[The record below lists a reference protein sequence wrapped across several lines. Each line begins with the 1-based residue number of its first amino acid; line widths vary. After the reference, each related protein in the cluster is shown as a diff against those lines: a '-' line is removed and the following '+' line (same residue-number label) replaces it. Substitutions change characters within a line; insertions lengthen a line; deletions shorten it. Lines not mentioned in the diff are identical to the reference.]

1 MTRTVPGTGA
11 SIKPIFDENFGVSA
25 VRVLDGGSGYDLA
38 NPPRLTISGCGT
50 PDQEALLYPII
61 DADSGQIIHVRVLER
76 GRGYDPLRLQFFP
89 EQETPNVINSFDVN
103 RIWQD
108 HPNSLISGTFSA
120 DTDRLRIQSDN
131 HPKPTYIQEEAAPGG
146 GPLIDRSFDQTFIYR
161 GGKDV
166 PHPTVRTEQDNKVLG
181 IFANGGL
188 LHTPEWGSTG
198 NAPTNFAIDSVKY
211 DYVKSNSVYDTV
223 TEGNVRYYHS
233 NKTLDEFKLGNGVF
247 EWGKIKQF
255 TWNVKVETGN
265 VSLDVTNVD
274 ETLGTVVV
282 GRTIDEIG
290 GNASG
295 EISKVVRN
303 NLNVVTRI
311 YLRQLTGSSFSK
323 NDLCLGSTGFSFKIS
338 EDPYTFN
345 GYYIDFGADA
355 AKFGTF
361 TPGTFYFAPENIT
374 VKQNYLIKFN
384 QSDSTNNTHPI
395 RFSTTADG
403 THNDTPGTLY
413 YTSTGASSDPAADYE
428 NEYAPI
434 FIMNADETNRIYYY
448 CKNHPNMAGSSGDEG
463 YMIIST
469 DTSAEILTN
478 NYYVENYYGSGGT
491 LDYSRRSDGHSKILG
506 MSYDGYP
513 IYGPYGYLLGGTS
526 VLTVSGY
533 GGNNGIGYG
542 ENDSPLSTTNV
553 VGSGSGLKVKCTSTG
568 SSGSGQTFEVVE
580 QGSGYAVGDRF
591 KIIHE
596 NPNGIFSYGYTSGQN
611 DASRTPGTY
620 NVDITTAMT
629 SGNGNSARA
638 QVVVAVGGNTDVTF
652 PYTNEDW
659 TGRGRDFAESE
670 TITIPNSL
678 VGGGADIVLNVQDLI
693 DDGWQAI
700 NEVTTVGDGIGRQ
713 VSSHRLRTTAEL
725 PGARPAVNTTGTTTY
740 NVTVS
745 NGEFLFGGSRP
756 NFLSL
761 GRGKTFIFNQ
771 DDASNNGEF
780 LLFSETDG
788 GWHPSSSIGTTSYL
802 YELGVTYT
810 LDGSTVTYAA
820 YIAGFNAATQ
830 RRIQIVVPA
839 TAPDALYI
847 FGYQTSGLGLR
858 TVQSGYILGDLV
870 QDYIYDSSVGTLD
883 EFNGKFAVTPDYP
896 NGTYA
901 YFMTEDS
908 SGNPVYPYVIGRKF
922 YGTPLFEGNSV
933 PEVLSDFPDGAAG
946 EVVLNDSGQIAYVKM
961 TKNGDNYYNTT
972 KARILGGE
980 GSGATGTS
988 TVQTVTGLTLLNSG
1002 RSYSSAPTVV
1012 FEGGGGQDAQG
1023 SAKINTTGKV
1033 TSIAIADPG
1042 EFYQEPPYVLLTGG
1056 SGIGAKAVAT
1066 IDQGQITSI
1075 TVTDQGEG
1083 YTTPPNVIFTRLVN
1097 LKRKTRA
1104 RQAYNAKNIYLTGLT
1119 KDVTTSASE
1128 IYVKDTGAF
1137 PGSGEF
1143 ILDYETISYTSKT
1156 DEKFAGITRGVNF
1169 NYDQRVI
1176 LDDGQNDDSGISTY
1190 KFNIGDRVIRRVE
1203 SASNKVAK
1211 VYDWNASTREL
1222 LLTFEIDELAFIDG
1236 GIPSS
1241 EEATVQFDA
1250 GVAGSAG
1257 ALDSPHVVLTVLG
1270 STIITLT
1277 NPISTLQD
1285 KEFQDIL
1292 ENEGAGDGIP
1302 DLVNTST
1309 EYENQISL
1317 DGGIYSSL
1325 YGIEE
1330 TQGGTNTTLL
1340 QVGDSVKDANVPFRY
1355 ANIAIAGGLSE
1366 GREHNALVN
1375 ITLDALDGNGQNFS
1389 VNEIVTGDTSGVRGT
1404 VVSWDLSNKVLQLK
1418 DVTAFNTGDVN
1429 VGEAGYLYKFAE
1441 NSTIVDVV
1449 IQNAGTN
1456 YSAIPTV
1463 AFESIGDIQATG
1475 TVTMTVAGDQVAGI
1489 TITNGGYGYVQSIDN
1504 SYNLHPTITFT
1515 NAGGDTT
1522 GSGAVGY
1529 AIMGGEKVSGNNG
1542 AQYRIKSIEYLSTVR
1557 SK

>member
-11 SIKPIFDENFGVSA
+11 SIKPIFDENFGVRA
-25 VRVLDGGSGYDLA
+25 IRVLDGGSGYDSA

-50 PDQEALLYPII
+50 PDKDALLYPII
-61 DADSGQIIHVRVLER
+61 DSDSGQIIHVRVLER

-89 EQETPNVINSFDVN
+89 EQETPNVINSFDIN

-108 HPNSLISGTFSA
+108 HPNSLASGTFSA

-166 PHPTVRTEQDNKVLG
+166 PHPTIRTEQDNKVLG

-188 LHTPEWGSTG
+188 LHTPEWGTTG

-247 EWGKIKQF
+247 EWGKLKQF

-265 VSLDVTNVD
+265 ISLDVTNVD
-274 ETLGTVVV
+274 ETLGTVAV

-295 EISKVVRN
+295 EISKVVRDGSN
-303 NLNVVTRI
+303 IVTRI

-448 CKNHPNMAGSSGDEG
+448 CKNHPNMSGSSGDEG

-478 NYYVENYYGSGGT
+478 NYYIENYYGSGGT

-513 IYGPYGYLLGGTS
+513 IYGPWGY
-526 VLTVSGY
+526 
-533 GGNNGIGYG
+533 N
-542 ENDSPLSTTNV
+542 
-553 VGSGSGLKVKCTSTG
+553 
-568 SSGSGQTFEVVE
+568 SSGT
-580 QGSGYAVGDRF
+580 AV
-591 KIIHE
+591 
-596 NPNGIFSYGYTSGQN
+596 
-611 DASRTPGTY
+611 
-620 NVDITTAMT
+620 
-629 SGNGNSARA
+629 
-638 QVVVAVGGNTDVTF
+638 
-652 PYTNEDW
+652 
-659 TGRGRDFAESE
+659 
-670 TITIPNSL
+670 
-678 VGGGADIVLNVQDLI
+678 
-693 DDGWQAI
+693 
-700 NEVTTVGDGIGRQ
+700 RQ

-740 NVTVS
+740 TVTVS

-946 EVVLNDSGQIAYVKM
+946 DVVLNDSGAIAYVKM

-1002 RSYSSAPTVV
+1002 RSYSSAPTMV

-1023 SAKINTTGKV
+1023 SAKIDTTGKI

-1042 EFYQEPPYVLLTGG
+1042 EFYQEAPYILISGG
-1056 SGIGAKAVAT
+1056 GGIGAKAVAT
-1066 IDQGQITSI
+1066 IDQGQITGI
-1075 TVTDQGEG
+1075 TVTDQGSG

-1119 KDVTTSASE
+1119 KNVTTSASE
-1128 IYVKDTGAF
+1128 IYVSNTGAF

-1143 ILDYETISYTSKT
+1143 ILDYETIAYTSKT

-1176 LDDGQNDDSGISTY
+1176 LDDGQNDDNGISTY

-1309 EYENQISL
+1309 DYENQISL

-1456 YSAIPTV
+1456 YSATPTV

-1475 TVTMTVAGDQVAGI
+1475 TVTMTVAGDQVGGI
-1489 TITNGGYGYVQSIDN
+1489 TITNGGYGYVQSVDN
-1504 SYNLHPTITFT
+1504 SYNIHPTITFT

>member
-11 SIKPIFDENFGVSA
+11 SIKPIFDENFGVRA

-38 NPPRLTISGCGT
+38 NPPRLTITGCGT

-61 DADSGQIIHVRVLER
+61 DTDSGQIIHVRVLER

-131 HPKPTYIQEEAAPGG
+131 HPKPTYIQEEAVPGG

-247 EWGKIKQF
+247 EWGKLKQF

-265 VSLDVTNVD
+265 VALDVTNVD
-274 ETLGTVVV
+274 ETLGTVAV

-295 EISKVVRN
+295 EVSKVVRDGS
-303 NLNVVTRI
+303 NVVTRI

-345 GYYIDFGADA
+345 AYYIDFGADA

-361 TPGTFYFAPENIT
+361 TPGTYYFAPENIT
-374 VKQNYLIKFN
+374 VKRNYLIKFN
-384 QSDSTNNTHPI
+384 QSDSTNNNHPI

-413 YTSTGASSDPAADYE
+413 YTSTGASSNPAADYE

-434 FIMNADETNRIYYY
+434 FIMNADETNKIYYY

-463 YMIIST
+463 YMILST
-469 DTSAEILTN
+469 DTSAETLTN
-478 NYYVENYYGSGGT
+478 NYYVEDYYGSGGT

-513 IYGPYGYLLGGTS
+513 IYGPWGY
-526 VLTVSGY
+526 
-533 GGNNGIGYG
+533 N
-542 ENDSPLSTTNV
+542 
-553 VGSGSGLKVKCTSTG
+553 
-568 SSGSGQTFEVVE
+568 SSGT
-580 QGSGYAVGDRF
+580 AV
-591 KIIHE
+591 
-596 NPNGIFSYGYTSGQN
+596 
-611 DASRTPGTY
+611 
-620 NVDITTAMT
+620 
-629 SGNGNSARA
+629 
-638 QVVVAVGGNTDVTF
+638 
-652 PYTNEDW
+652 
-659 TGRGRDFAESE
+659 
-670 TITIPNSL
+670 
-678 VGGGADIVLNVQDLI
+678 
-693 DDGWQAI
+693 
-700 NEVTTVGDGIGRQ
+700 RQ

-870 QDYIYDSSVGTLD
+870 QDYIHDSSVGTLD

-922 YGTPLFEGNSV
+922 YGTPLFEGDSV

-946 EVVLNDSGQIAYVKM
+946 DVVLDDSGSIAYVKM

-1002 RSYSSAPTVV
+1002 RSYSSAPTMV

-1023 SAKINTTGKV
+1023 SAKIDTTGKV

-1066 IDQGQITSI
+1066 IDQGQITGI
-1075 TVTDQGEG
+1075 TVTDQGGG
-1083 YTTPPNVIFTRLVN
+1083 YNTPPNVIFTRLVN

-1119 KDVTTSASE
+1119 KNVTTSASE
-1128 IYVKDTGAF
+1128 IYVSNTGAF

-1143 ILDYETISYTSKT
+1143 ILDYETIAYTSKT

-1250 GVAGSAG
+1250 GVAGSSG
-1257 ALDSPHVVLTVLG
+1257 AIDSPHVVLTVLG

-1285 KEFQDIL
+1285 KELQDIL

-1375 ITLDALDGNGQNFS
+1375 ITLDAYDGNGQNFS

-1404 VVSWDLSNKVLQLK
+1404 VVSWDASNKVLQLK

-1489 TITNGGYGYVQSIDN
+1489 TITNGGYGYVQSVDN
-1504 SYNLHPTITFT
+1504 SYNIHPTITFT

>member
-11 SIKPIFDENFGVSA
+11 SIKPIFDENFGVRA
-25 VRVLDGGSGYDLA
+25 IRVLDGGSGYDSA

-61 DADSGQIIHVRVLER
+61 DSDSGQIIHVRVLER
-76 GRGYDPLRLQFFP
+76 GQGYDPLRLQFFP

-247 EWGKIKQF
+247 EWGKLKQF

-274 ETLGTVVV
+274 ETLGTVAV

-303 NLNVVTRI
+303 NSNVVTRI

-323 NDLCLGSTGFSFKIS
+323 NDLCLGSTGFSFKIT

-361 TPGTFYFAPENIT
+361 TPGIFYFAPENIT
-374 VKQNYLIKFN
+374 VKRNYLIKFN

-448 CKNHPNMAGSSGDEG
+448 CKNHPNMAGSSGDQG

-469 DTSAEILTN
+469 DTSDEILTN

-491 LDYSRRSDGHSKILG
+491 LDYSRHADGHSKILG

-513 IYGPYGYLLGGTS
+513 IYGPWGY
-526 VLTVSGY
+526 
-533 GGNNGIGYG
+533 N
-542 ENDSPLSTTNV
+542 
-553 VGSGSGLKVKCTSTG
+553 
-568 SSGSGQTFEVVE
+568 SSGT
-580 QGSGYAVGDRF
+580 AV
-591 KIIHE
+591 
-596 NPNGIFSYGYTSGQN
+596 
-611 DASRTPGTY
+611 
-620 NVDITTAMT
+620 
-629 SGNGNSARA
+629 
-638 QVVVAVGGNTDVTF
+638 
-652 PYTNEDW
+652 
-659 TGRGRDFAESE
+659 
-670 TITIPNSL
+670 
-678 VGGGADIVLNVQDLI
+678 
-693 DDGWQAI
+693 
-700 NEVTTVGDGIGRQ
+700 RQ

-1119 KDVTTSASE
+1119 KNVTTSASE
-1128 IYVKDTGAF
+1128 IYVKDTSAF

-1250 GVAGSAG
+1250 GVAGASG

-1309 EYENQISL
+1309 DYENQISL

-1475 TVTMTVAGDQVAGI
+1475 TVTMTVAGDQVGGI
-1489 TITNGGYGYVQSIDN
+1489 TITNGGYGYVQSVDN
-1504 SYNLHPTITFT
+1504 SYNIHPTITFT

>member
-11 SIKPIFDENFGVSA
+11 SIKPIFDENFGVRA

-38 NPPRLTISGCGT
+38 NPPRLTITGCGT

-61 DADSGQIIHVRVLER
+61 DTDSGQIIHVRVLER

-131 HPKPTYIQEEAAPGG
+131 HPKPTYIQEEAVPGG

-247 EWGKIKQF
+247 EWGKLKQF

-265 VSLDVTNVD
+265 VALDVTNVD
-274 ETLGTVVV
+274 ETLGTVAV

-295 EISKVVRN
+295 EVSKVVRDGS
-303 NLNVVTRI
+303 NVVTRI

-345 GYYIDFGADA
+345 AYYIDFGADA

-361 TPGTFYFAPENIT
+361 TPGTYYFAPENIT
-374 VKQNYLIKFN
+374 VKRNYLIKFN
-384 QSDSTNNTHPI
+384 QSDSTNNNHPI

-413 YTSTGASSDPAADYE
+413 YTSTGASSNPAADYE

-434 FIMNADETNRIYYY
+434 FIMNADETNKIYYY
-448 CKNHPNMAGSSGDEG
+448 CKNHPNMAGSSGDQG

-478 NYYVENYYGSGGT
+478 NYYIENYYGSGGT

-513 IYGPYGYLLGGTS
+513 IYGPWGY
-526 VLTVSGY
+526 
-533 GGNNGIGYG
+533 N
-542 ENDSPLSTTNV
+542 
-553 VGSGSGLKVKCTSTG
+553 
-568 SSGSGQTFEVVE
+568 SSGT
-580 QGSGYAVGDRF
+580 AV
-591 KIIHE
+591 
-596 NPNGIFSYGYTSGQN
+596 
-611 DASRTPGTY
+611 
-620 NVDITTAMT
+620 
-629 SGNGNSARA
+629 
-638 QVVVAVGGNTDVTF
+638 
-652 PYTNEDW
+652 
-659 TGRGRDFAESE
+659 
-670 TITIPNSL
+670 
-678 VGGGADIVLNVQDLI
+678 
-693 DDGWQAI
+693 
-700 NEVTTVGDGIGRQ
+700 RQ

-771 DDASNNGEF
+771 DDASNNDEF

-870 QDYIYDSSVGTLD
+870 QDYIHDSSVGTLD

-922 YGTPLFEGNSV
+922 YGTPLFEGDSV

-946 EVVLNDSGQIAYVKM
+946 DVVLDDSGSIAYVKM

-1002 RSYSSAPTVV
+1002 RSYSSAPTMV

-1023 SAKINTTGKV
+1023 SAKIDTTGKV

-1066 IDQGQITSI
+1066 IDQGQITGI
-1075 TVTDQGEG
+1075 TVTDQGGG
-1083 YTTPPNVIFTRLVN
+1083 YNTPPNVIFTRLVN

-1119 KDVTTSASE
+1119 KNVTTSASE
-1128 IYVKDTGAF
+1128 IYVSNTGAF

-1143 ILDYETISYTSKT
+1143 ILDYETIAYTSKT

-1250 GVAGSAG
+1250 GVAGSSG
-1257 ALDSPHVVLTVLG
+1257 AIDSPHVVLTVLG

-1285 KEFQDIL
+1285 KELQDIL

-1375 ITLDALDGNGQNFS
+1375 ITLDAYDGNGQNFS

-1404 VVSWDLSNKVLQLK
+1404 VVSWDASNKVLQLK

-1475 TVTMTVAGDQVAGI
+1475 TVTMTVAGDQVGGI
-1489 TITNGGYGYVQSIDN
+1489 TITNGGYGYVQSVDN
-1504 SYNLHPTITFT
+1504 SYNIHPTITFT

>member
-11 SIKPIFDENFGVSA
+11 SIKPIFDENFGVRA
-25 VRVLDGGSGYDLA
+25 IRVLDGGSGYDSA

-247 EWGKIKQF
+247 EWGKLKQF

-274 ETLGTVVV
+274 ETLGTVAV

-295 EISKVVRN
+295 EISKVVRDGS
-303 NLNVVTRI
+303 NVVTRI

-361 TPGTFYFAPENIT
+361 TPGTFYFSPENIT
-374 VKQNYLIKFN
+374 VKRNYLIKFN

-413 YTSTGASSDPAADYE
+413 YTSTGASSNPAADYE

-448 CKNHPNMAGSSGDEG
+448 CKNHPNMAGSSGDQG
-463 YMIIST
+463 YMILST
-469 DTSAEILTN
+469 DTSAETLTN
-478 NYYVENYYGSGGT
+478 NYYVENHYGSGGT
-491 LDYSRRSDGHSKILG
+491 LDYSRHADGHSKILG

-513 IYGPYGYLLGGTS
+513 IYGPWGY
-526 VLTVSGY
+526 
-533 GGNNGIGYG
+533 N
-542 ENDSPLSTTNV
+542 
-553 VGSGSGLKVKCTSTG
+553 
-568 SSGSGQTFEVVE
+568 SSGT
-580 QGSGYAVGDRF
+580 AV
-591 KIIHE
+591 
-596 NPNGIFSYGYTSGQN
+596 
-611 DASRTPGTY
+611 
-620 NVDITTAMT
+620 
-629 SGNGNSARA
+629 
-638 QVVVAVGGNTDVTF
+638 
-652 PYTNEDW
+652 
-659 TGRGRDFAESE
+659 
-670 TITIPNSL
+670 
-678 VGGGADIVLNVQDLI
+678 
-693 DDGWQAI
+693 
-700 NEVTTVGDGIGRQ
+700 RQ

-740 NVTVS
+740 TVTVS

-830 RRIQIVVPA
+830 RRIQIVVPV

-870 QDYIYDSSVGTLD
+870 QDYIHDSSVGTLD

-922 YGTPLFEGNSV
+922 YGTPLFEGDPV
-933 PEVLSDFPDGAAG
+933 PEVLPDFPDGAAG
-946 EVVLNDSGQIAYVKM
+946 DVVLNDSGQIAYVKM

-1066 IDQGQITSI
+1066 IDQGQITGI
-1075 TVTDQGEG
+1075 TVTDQGSG

-1104 RQAYNAKNIYLTGLT
+1104 RQSNNAKNIYLTGLT
-1119 KDVTTSASE
+1119 KNVTTSASE
-1128 IYVKDTGAF
+1128 IYVKDTSAF

-1211 VYDWNASTREL
+1211 VYDWNPNTREL

-1250 GVAGSAG
+1250 GVAGASG
-1257 ALDSPHVVLTVLG
+1257 ALDSPHVVLTVSG
-1270 STIITLT
+1270 SSIITLT

-1292 ENEGAGDGIP
+1292 ENDGAGDGIP

-1309 EYENQISL
+1309 DYENQISL

-1375 ITLDALDGNGQNFS
+1375 ITLDAYDGNGQNFS

-1404 VVSWDLSNKVLQLK
+1404 VVSWDSSNKVLQLK
-1418 DVTAFNTGDVN
+1418 DVTAFNTGNVN

-1456 YSAIPTV
+1456 YSATPTV

-1489 TITNGGYGYVQSIDN
+1489 TITNGGYGYVQSVDN

-1515 NAGGDTT
+1515 NAAGDTT

>member
-11 SIKPIFDENFGVSA
+11 SIKPIFDENFGVRA

-61 DADSGQIIHVRVLER
+61 DSDSGQIIHVRVLER
-76 GRGYDPLRLQFFP
+76 GQGYDPLRLQFFP

-247 EWGKIKQF
+247 EWGKLKQF

-265 VSLDVTNVD
+265 ISLDVTNVD
-274 ETLGTVVV
+274 ETLGTVAV

-295 EISKVVRN
+295 EISKVVRDGS
-303 NLNVVTRI
+303 NVVTRI

-374 VKQNYLIKFN
+374 VKRNYLIKFN

-469 DTSAEILTN
+469 DTSDEILTN

-513 IYGPYGYLLGGTS
+513 IYGPWGY
-526 VLTVSGY
+526 
-533 GGNNGIGYG
+533 N
-542 ENDSPLSTTNV
+542 
-553 VGSGSGLKVKCTSTG
+553 
-568 SSGSGQTFEVVE
+568 SSGT
-580 QGSGYAVGDRF
+580 AV
-591 KIIHE
+591 
-596 NPNGIFSYGYTSGQN
+596 
-611 DASRTPGTY
+611 
-620 NVDITTAMT
+620 
-629 SGNGNSARA
+629 
-638 QVVVAVGGNTDVTF
+638 
-652 PYTNEDW
+652 
-659 TGRGRDFAESE
+659 
-670 TITIPNSL
+670 
-678 VGGGADIVLNVQDLI
+678 
-693 DDGWQAI
+693 
-700 NEVTTVGDGIGRQ
+700 RQ

-946 EVVLNDSGQIAYVKM
+946 DVVLNDSGQIAYVKM

-1002 RSYSSAPTVV
+1002 RSYSSAPTMV

-1023 SAKINTTGKV
+1023 SAKIDTTGKI

-1042 EFYQEPPYVLLTGG
+1042 EFYQEAPYILISGG
-1056 SGIGAKAVAT
+1056 GGIGAKAVAT
-1066 IDQGQITSI
+1066 IDQGQITGI
-1075 TVTDQGEG
+1075 TVTDQGSG

-1104 RQAYNAKNIYLTGLT
+1104 RQANNAKNIYLTGLT
-1119 KDVTTSASE
+1119 KNVTTSASE
-1128 IYVKDTGAF
+1128 IYVSNTGAF

-1143 ILDYETISYTSKT
+1143 ILDYETIAYTSKT

-1250 GVAGSAG
+1250 GVAGASG

-1456 YSAIPTV
+1456 YSATPTV

-1475 TVTMTVAGDQVAGI
+1475 TVTMTVAGDQVGGI
-1489 TITNGGYGYVQSIDN
+1489 TITNGGYGYVQSVDN
-1504 SYNLHPTITFT
+1504 SYNIHPTITFT

>member
-11 SIKPIFDENFGVSA
+11 SIKPIFDENFGVRA
-25 VRVLDGGSGYDLA
+25 IRVLDGGSGYDSA

-61 DADSGQIIHVRVLER
+61 DTESGQIIHVRVLER

-188 LHTPEWGSTG
+188 LHTPEWGTTG

-247 EWGKIKQF
+247 EWGKLKQF

-274 ETLGTVVV
+274 ETLGTVAV

-295 EISKVVRN
+295 EISKVVRDGS
-303 NLNVVTRI
+303 NVVTRI

-374 VKQNYLIKFN
+374 VKRNYLIKFN

-448 CKNHPNMAGSSGDEG
+448 CKNHPNMSGSSGDEG

-478 NYYVENYYGSGGT
+478 NYYIENYYGSGGT

-513 IYGPYGYLLGGTS
+513 IYGPWGY
-526 VLTVSGY
+526 
-533 GGNNGIGYG
+533 N
-542 ENDSPLSTTNV
+542 
-553 VGSGSGLKVKCTSTG
+553 
-568 SSGSGQTFEVVE
+568 SSGT
-580 QGSGYAVGDRF
+580 AV
-591 KIIHE
+591 
-596 NPNGIFSYGYTSGQN
+596 
-611 DASRTPGTY
+611 
-620 NVDITTAMT
+620 
-629 SGNGNSARA
+629 
-638 QVVVAVGGNTDVTF
+638 
-652 PYTNEDW
+652 
-659 TGRGRDFAESE
+659 
-670 TITIPNSL
+670 
-678 VGGGADIVLNVQDLI
+678 
-693 DDGWQAI
+693 
-700 NEVTTVGDGIGRQ
+700 RQ

-740 NVTVS
+740 TVTVS

-788 GWHPSSSIGTTSYL
+788 GWHPSNSIGTTSYL

-946 EVVLNDSGQIAYVKM
+946 DVVLNDSGQIAYVKM

-1002 RSYSSAPTVV
+1002 RSYSSAPTMV

-1042 EFYQEPPYVLLTGG
+1042 EFYQEAPYILISGG
-1056 SGIGAKAVAT
+1056 GGIGAKAVAT
-1066 IDQGQITSI
+1066 IDQGQITGI
-1075 TVTDQGEG
+1075 TVTDQGSG

-1104 RQAYNAKNIYLTGLT
+1104 RQANNAKNIYLTGLT
-1119 KDVTTSASE
+1119 KNVTTSASE
-1128 IYVKDTGAF
+1128 IYVSNTGAF

-1250 GVAGSAG
+1250 GVAGASG

-1309 EYENQISL
+1309 DYENQISL

-1475 TVTMTVAGDQVAGI
+1475 TVTMTVAGDQVGGI
-1489 TITNGGYGYVQSIDN
+1489 TITNGGYGYVQSVDN
-1504 SYNLHPTITFT
+1504 SYNIHPTITFT

>member
-11 SIKPIFDENFGVSA
+11 SIKPIFDENFGVRA
-25 VRVLDGGSGYDLA
+25 IRVLDGGSGYDSA

-50 PDQEALLYPII
+50 PDTAALLYPII
-61 DADSGQIIHVRVLER
+61 DSDSGQIIHVRVLER

-247 EWGKIKQF
+247 EWGKLKQF

-265 VSLDVTNVD
+265 ISLDVTNVD
-274 ETLGTVVV
+274 ETLGTVAV

-295 EISKVVRN
+295 EISKVVRDGS
-303 NLNVVTRI
+303 NVVTRI

-374 VKQNYLIKFN
+374 VKRNYLIKFN

-434 FIMNADETNRIYYY
+434 FIMNADETNKIYYY

-463 YMIIST
+463 YMILST
-469 DTSAEILTN
+469 DTSAETLTN

-513 IYGPYGYLLGGTS
+513 IYGPWGY
-526 VLTVSGY
+526 
-533 GGNNGIGYG
+533 N
-542 ENDSPLSTTNV
+542 
-553 VGSGSGLKVKCTSTG
+553 
-568 SSGSGQTFEVVE
+568 SSGT
-580 QGSGYAVGDRF
+580 AV
-591 KIIHE
+591 
-596 NPNGIFSYGYTSGQN
+596 
-611 DASRTPGTY
+611 
-620 NVDITTAMT
+620 
-629 SGNGNSARA
+629 
-638 QVVVAVGGNTDVTF
+638 
-652 PYTNEDW
+652 
-659 TGRGRDFAESE
+659 
-670 TITIPNSL
+670 
-678 VGGGADIVLNVQDLI
+678 
-693 DDGWQAI
+693 
-700 NEVTTVGDGIGRQ
+700 RQ

-740 NVTVS
+740 TVTVS

-946 EVVLNDSGQIAYVKM
+946 DVVLNDSGQIAYVKM

-1002 RSYSSAPTVV
+1002 RSYSSAPTMV

-1056 SGIGAKAVAT
+1056 SGIGAKAFAT
-1066 IDQGQITSI
+1066 IDQGQITGI
-1075 TVTDQGEG
+1075 TVTDQGSG

-1104 RQAYNAKNIYLTGLT
+1104 RQANNAKNIYLTGLT

-1309 EYENQISL
+1309 DYENQISL

-1475 TVTMTVAGDQVAGI
+1475 TVTMTVAGDQVGGI
-1489 TITNGGYGYVQSIDN
+1489 TITNGGYGYVQSVDN
-1504 SYNLHPTITFT
+1504 SYNIHPTITFT

>member
-11 SIKPIFDENFGVSA
+11 SIKPIFDENFGVRA
-25 VRVLDGGSGYDLA
+25 IRVLDGGSGYDSA

-89 EQETPNVINSFDVN
+89 EQETPNVINSFDIN
-103 RIWQD
+103 RIWQN
-108 HPNSLISGTFSA
+108 HPNSLASGTFNA

-131 HPKPTYIQEEAAPGG
+131 HPKPTYILEEAAPGG

-188 LHTPEWGSTG
+188 LHTPEWGTTG

-233 NKTLDEFKLGNGVF
+233 NKTIDEFKLGNGVF
-247 EWGKIKQF
+247 EWGKFQQF
-255 TWNVKVETGN
+255 TWNIKVEMDN
-265 VSLDVTNVD
+265 IVLDVTSVD
-274 ETLGTVVV
+274 ETLGTVAV

-295 EISKVVRN
+295 EISKVIRN
-303 NLNVVTRI
+303 GSNVVTRV
-311 YLRQLTGSSFSK
+311 YLRQLTGSSFAK

-338 EDPYTFN
+338 EDPVLLTTGVF
-345 GYYIDFGADA
+345 YIDFGPDA
-355 AKFGTF
+355 AEFGTF
-361 TPGTFYFAPENIT
+361 VPGQYYFAPQDIK
-374 VKQNYLIKFN
+374 VQRNYLIIWN
-384 QSDSTNNTHPI
+384 QSDSSNNTGGMQHPMQ
-395 RFSTTADG
+395 FSTTADG
-403 THNDTPGTLY
+403 TLNDPPGTLY
-413 YTSTGASSDPAADYE
+413 YTSTGASSAPATDYE
-428 NEYAPI
+428 NEFKPL
-434 FIMNADETNRIYYY
+434 FIMNGDENSRIYYF
-448 CKNHPNMAGSSGDEG
+448 CKNHRYMSGYEGDEG
-463 YMIIST
+463 YMTLDPTIEDHT
-469 DTSAEILTN
+469 PTN
-478 NYYVENYYGSGGT
+478 NYYIENYYGSGGT

-506 MSYDGYP
+506 ISYDGYP
-513 IYGPYGYLLGGTS
+513 IYGPWGY
-526 VLTVSGY
+526 
-533 GGNNGIGYG
+533 N
-542 ENDSPLSTTNV
+542 
-553 VGSGSGLKVKCTSTG
+553 
-568 SSGSGQTFEVVE
+568 SSGT
-580 QGSGYAVGDRF
+580 AV
-591 KIIHE
+591 
-596 NPNGIFSYGYTSGQN
+596 
-611 DASRTPGTY
+611 
-620 NVDITTAMT
+620 
-629 SGNGNSARA
+629 
-638 QVVVAVGGNTDVTF
+638 
-652 PYTNEDW
+652 
-659 TGRGRDFAESE
+659 
-670 TITIPNSL
+670 
-678 VGGGADIVLNVQDLI
+678 
-693 DDGWQAI
+693 
-700 NEVTTVGDGIGRQ
+700 RQ

-725 PGARPAVNTTGTTTY
+725 PGARPAVNTPGTTTY
-740 NVTVS
+740 TVTVS

-830 RRIQIVVPA
+830 RRIQIVVPV

-922 YGTPLFEGNSV
+922 YGTPLFEGDSV

-946 EVVLNDSGQIAYVKM
+946 EVVLNDSGAIAYVKM

-1002 RSYSSAPTVV
+1002 RSYSSAPTMV

-1023 SAKINTTGKV
+1023 SAKIDTTGKI

-1042 EFYQEPPYVLLTGG
+1042 EFYQEPPYILISGG
-1056 SGIGAKAVAT
+1056 GGIGAKAVAT
-1066 IDQGQITSI
+1066 IDQGQITGI
-1075 TVTDQGEG
+1075 TVTDQGSG

-1104 RQAYNAKNIYLTGLT
+1104 RQANNAKNIYLSGLT

-1128 IYVKDTGAF
+1128 IYVSNTGAF

-1143 ILDYETISYTSKT
+1143 ILDYETIAYTSKT

-1250 GVAGSAG
+1250 GVAGASG

-1366 GREHNALVN
+1366 GREHNAIVN

-1475 TVTMTVAGDQVAGI
+1475 TVTMTVAGDQVGGI

>member
-11 SIKPIFDENFGVSA
+11 SIKPIFDENFGVRA
-25 VRVLDGGSGYDLA
+25 IRVLDGGSGYDSA

-61 DADSGQIIHVRVLER
+61 DEDSGQIIHVRVLER

-211 DYVKSNSVYDTV
+211 DYVKSSSVYDTV

-274 ETLGTVVV
+274 ETLGTVAV

-295 EISKVVRN
+295 EISKVVRDGS
-303 NLNVVTRI
+303 NVVTRI

-448 CKNHPNMAGSSGDEG
+448 CKNHPNMAGSSGDQG
-463 YMIIST
+463 YMILST

-478 NYYVENYYGSGGT
+478 NYYVEDYYGSGGT
-491 LDYSRRSDGHSKILG
+491 LDYSRHADGHSKILG

-513 IYGPYGYLLGGTS
+513 IYGPWGY
-526 VLTVSGY
+526 
-533 GGNNGIGYG
+533 N
-542 ENDSPLSTTNV
+542 
-553 VGSGSGLKVKCTSTG
+553 
-568 SSGSGQTFEVVE
+568 SSGT
-580 QGSGYAVGDRF
+580 AV
-591 KIIHE
+591 
-596 NPNGIFSYGYTSGQN
+596 
-611 DASRTPGTY
+611 
-620 NVDITTAMT
+620 
-629 SGNGNSARA
+629 
-638 QVVVAVGGNTDVTF
+638 
-652 PYTNEDW
+652 
-659 TGRGRDFAESE
+659 
-670 TITIPNSL
+670 
-678 VGGGADIVLNVQDLI
+678 
-693 DDGWQAI
+693 
-700 NEVTTVGDGIGRQ
+700 RQ

-922 YGTPLFEGNSV
+922 YGTPLFEGDSV
-933 PEVLSDFPDGAAG
+933 PEVLPDFPDGAAG

-1002 RSYSSAPTVV
+1002 RSYSSAPTMV

-1023 SAKINTTGKV
+1023 SAKIDTTGKI

-1042 EFYQEPPYVLLTGG
+1042 EFYQEAPYILISGG
-1056 SGIGAKAVAT
+1056 GGIGAKAIAT
-1066 IDQGQITSI
+1066 IDQGQITGI
-1075 TVTDQGEG
+1075 TVTDEGGG

-1119 KDVTTSASE
+1119 KNVTTSASE
-1128 IYVKDTGAF
+1128 IYVSNTGAF

-1143 ILDYETISYTSKT
+1143 ILDYETIAYTSKT

-1292 ENEGAGDGIP
+1292 ENDGAGDGIP

-1389 VNEIVTGDTSGVRGT
+1389 VNEVVTGDTSGVRGT
-1404 VVSWDLSNKVLQLK
+1404 VVSWDSSNKVLQLK

-1441 NSTIVDVV
+1441 NSTIVDVI

-1463 AFESIGDIQATG
+1463 AFEDIGDIRATG
-1475 TVTMTVAGDQVAGI
+1475 TATMTVAGDQVAGI
-1489 TITNGGYGYVQSIDN
+1489 TLTNGGYGYVQSVDN

>member
-11 SIKPIFDENFGVSA
+11 SIKPIFDENFGVRA
-25 VRVLDGGSGYDLA
+25 IRVLDGGSGYDSA

-50 PDQEALLYPII
+50 PDTDALLYPII
-61 DADSGQIIHVRVLER
+61 DSDSGQIIHVRVLER

-247 EWGKIKQF
+247 EWGKLKQF
-255 TWNVKVETGN
+255 TWDVKVETGN

-374 VKQNYLIKFN
+374 VKRNYLIKFN

-448 CKNHPNMAGSSGDEG
+448 CKNHPNMAGSSGDQG

-469 DTSAEILTN
+469 DTSDEILTN

-513 IYGPYGYLLGGTS
+513 IYGPWGY
-526 VLTVSGY
+526 
-533 GGNNGIGYG
+533 N
-542 ENDSPLSTTNV
+542 
-553 VGSGSGLKVKCTSTG
+553 
-568 SSGSGQTFEVVE
+568 SSGT
-580 QGSGYAVGDRF
+580 AV
-591 KIIHE
+591 
-596 NPNGIFSYGYTSGQN
+596 
-611 DASRTPGTY
+611 
-620 NVDITTAMT
+620 
-629 SGNGNSARA
+629 
-638 QVVVAVGGNTDVTF
+638 
-652 PYTNEDW
+652 
-659 TGRGRDFAESE
+659 
-670 TITIPNSL
+670 
-678 VGGGADIVLNVQDLI
+678 
-693 DDGWQAI
+693 
-700 NEVTTVGDGIGRQ
+700 RQ

-740 NVTVS
+740 TVTVS

-788 GWHPSSSIGTTSYL
+788 GWHPSNSIGTTSYL

-870 QDYIYDSSVGTLD
+870 QDYIHDSGVGTLD

-946 EVVLNDSGQIAYVKM
+946 DVVLNDSGQIAYVKM

-1002 RSYSSAPTVV
+1002 RSYSSAPTMV

-1023 SAKINTTGKV
+1023 SAKIDTTGKI

-1066 IDQGQITSI
+1066 IDQGQITGI
-1075 TVTDQGEG
+1075 TVTDQGSG

-1119 KDVTTSASE
+1119 KNVTTSASE
-1128 IYVKDTGAF
+1128 IYVSNTGAF

-1143 ILDYETISYTSKT
+1143 ILDYETIAYTSKT

-1366 GREHNALVN
+1366 GREHNALIN
-1375 ITLDALDGNGQNFS
+1375 ITLDAYDGNGQNFS

-1475 TVTMTVAGDQVAGI
+1475 TVTMTVANDQVAGV
-1489 TITNGGYGYVQSIDN
+1489 TITNGGYGYVQSVDN
-1504 SYNLHPTITFT
+1504 SYNIHPTITFT

>member
-11 SIKPIFDENFGVSA
+11 SIKPIFDENFGVRA
-25 VRVLDGGSGYDLA
+25 IRVLDGGSGYDSA

-50 PDQEALLYPII
+50 PDKDALLYPII
-61 DADSGQIIHVRVLER
+61 DSDSGQIIHVRVLER

-188 LHTPEWGSTG
+188 LHTPEWGTTG

-247 EWGKIKQF
+247 EWGKLKQF

-265 VSLDVTNVD
+265 ISLDVTNVD
-274 ETLGTVVV
+274 ETLGTVAV

-303 NLNVVTRI
+303 NRNVVTRI

-374 VKQNYLIKFN
+374 VKRNYLIKFN

-448 CKNHPNMAGSSGDEG
+448 CKNHPNMSGSSGDEG

-478 NYYVENYYGSGGT
+478 NYYIENYYGSGGT

-513 IYGPYGYLLGGTS
+513 IYGPWGY
-526 VLTVSGY
+526 
-533 GGNNGIGYG
+533 N
-542 ENDSPLSTTNV
+542 
-553 VGSGSGLKVKCTSTG
+553 
-568 SSGSGQTFEVVE
+568 SSGT
-580 QGSGYAVGDRF
+580 AV
-591 KIIHE
+591 
-596 NPNGIFSYGYTSGQN
+596 
-611 DASRTPGTY
+611 
-620 NVDITTAMT
+620 
-629 SGNGNSARA
+629 
-638 QVVVAVGGNTDVTF
+638 
-652 PYTNEDW
+652 
-659 TGRGRDFAESE
+659 
-670 TITIPNSL
+670 
-678 VGGGADIVLNVQDLI
+678 
-693 DDGWQAI
+693 
-700 NEVTTVGDGIGRQ
+700 RQ

-740 NVTVS
+740 TVTVS

-946 EVVLNDSGQIAYVKM
+946 DVVLNDSGQIAYVKM

-1002 RSYSSAPTVV
+1002 RSYSSAPTMV

-1023 SAKINTTGKV
+1023 SAKIDTTGKI

-1042 EFYQEPPYVLLTGG
+1042 EFYQEAPYILISGG
-1056 SGIGAKAVAT
+1056 GGIGAKAVAT
-1066 IDQGQITSI
+1066 IDQGQITGI
-1075 TVTDQGEG
+1075 TVTDQGSG

-1104 RQAYNAKNIYLTGLT
+1104 RQANNAKNIYLTGLT
-1119 KDVTTSASE
+1119 KNVTTSASE
-1128 IYVKDTGAF
+1128 IYVSNTGAF

-1143 ILDYETISYTSKT
+1143 ILDYETIAYTSKT

-1250 GVAGSAG
+1250 GVAGASG

-1309 EYENQISL
+1309 DYENQISL

-1475 TVTMTVAGDQVAGI
+1475 TVTMTVAGDQVGGI
-1489 TITNGGYGYVQSIDN
+1489 TITNGGYGYVQSVDN
-1504 SYNLHPTITFT
+1504 SYNIHPTITFT

>member
-25 VRVLDGGSGYDLA
+25 IRVLDGGSGYEPA

-50 PDQEALLYPII
+50 PDEEALLYPII
-61 DADSGQIIHVRVLER
+61 DEESGQIIHVRVLER

-166 PHPTVRTEQDNKVLG
+166 PHPTIRTEQDNKVLG

-247 EWGKIKQF
+247 EWGKLKQF

-265 VSLDVTNVD
+265 VALDVTNVD
-274 ETLGTVVV
+274 ETLGTVAV
-282 GRTIDEIG
+282 GRTVDEIG

-295 EISKVVRN
+295 EISKVVRDGSN
-303 NLNVVTRI
+303 IVTRI
-311 YLRQLTGSSFSK
+311 YLRQLTGSSFAK

-345 GYYIDFGADA
+345 AYYIDFGADA
-355 AKFGTF
+355 AKFGSF
-361 TPGTFYFAPENIT
+361 TPGTFYFSPENIT
-374 VKQNYLIKFN
+374 VKRNYLIKFN
-384 QSDSTNNTHPI
+384 QSDSTNNNHPI

-403 THNDTPGTLY
+403 THNETPGTLY

-434 FIMNADETNRIYYY
+434 FIMNEDETNRIYYY
-448 CKNHPNMAGSSGDEG
+448 CKNHPNMAGSSGDQG

-469 DTSAEILTN
+469 DTSAETLTN
-478 NYYVENYYGSGGT
+478 NYYVENHYGSGGT
-491 LDYSRRSDGHSKILG
+491 LDYSRHADGHSKILG

-513 IYGPYGYLLGGTS
+513 IYGPWGY
-526 VLTVSGY
+526 
-533 GGNNGIGYG
+533 N
-542 ENDSPLSTTNV
+542 
-553 VGSGSGLKVKCTSTG
+553 
-568 SSGSGQTFEVVE
+568 SSGT
-580 QGSGYAVGDRF
+580 AV
-591 KIIHE
+591 
-596 NPNGIFSYGYTSGQN
+596 
-611 DASRTPGTY
+611 
-620 NVDITTAMT
+620 
-629 SGNGNSARA
+629 
-638 QVVVAVGGNTDVTF
+638 
-652 PYTNEDW
+652 
-659 TGRGRDFAESE
+659 
-670 TITIPNSL
+670 
-678 VGGGADIVLNVQDLI
+678 
-693 DDGWQAI
+693 
-700 NEVTTVGDGIGRQ
+700 RQ

-725 PGARPAVNTTGTTTY
+725 PGARPVVNTTGTTTY

-830 RRIQIVVPA
+830 RRIQIVVPV

-847 FGYQTSGLGLR
+847 FGYQTNGLGLR
-858 TVQSGYILGDLV
+858 TVQSGYLLGDLV
-870 QDYIYDSSVGTLD
+870 QDYIYDTTIGTLD

-908 SGNPVYPYVIGRKF
+908 SGNPVYPYAIGRKF
-922 YGTPLFEGNSV
+922 YGTPLFEGDST
-933 PEVLSDFPDGAAG
+933 PELITDFPDGAAG
-946 EVVLNDSGQIAYVKM
+946 EVVITDSGQISYIKM

-980 GSGATGTS
+980 GSGATATS
-988 TVQTVTGLTLLNSG
+988 TVQTVTGLTLLNAG

-1023 SAKINTTGKV
+1023 SAKIDATGKV

-1042 EFYQEPPYVLLTGG
+1042 EFYQEPPFVLLTGG
-1056 SGIGAKAVAT
+1056 GGIGAKAVAT
-1066 IDQGQITSI
+1066 IDQGAITGI
-1075 TVTDQGEG
+1075 TVTDEGEG
-1083 YTTPPNVIFTRLVN
+1083 YTSPPNVVFTRLVN

-1104 RQAYNAKNIYLTGLT
+1104 RQSNNSKNIYLSGLT

-1128 IYVKDTGAF
+1128 IYVTNTGAF

-1156 DEKFAGITRGVNF
+1156 DEKFSGITRGVNF

-1176 LDDGQNDDSGISTY
+1176 LDDGQNDDNGISTY

-1203 SASNKVAK
+1203 SANNKVAK
-1211 VYDWNASTREL
+1211 VYDWNPSTREL

-1250 GVAGSAG
+1250 GVAGSSA
-1257 ALDSPHVVLTVLG
+1257 ALDNPHVIITESG
-1270 STIITLT
+1270 STITTLT
-1277 NPISTLQD
+1277 VPIATLQD
-1285 KEFQDIL
+1285 RAFQDIL
-1292 ENEGAGDGIP
+1292 ENEGAGNGIA
-1302 DLVNTST
+1302 DLVNTGT
-1309 EYENQISL
+1309 DFENQISL
-1317 DGGIYSSL
+1317 DGGIFNSL

-1340 QVGDSVKDANVPFRY
+1340 QVGDSVKDANVPFKY
-1355 ANIAIAGGLSE
+1355 ANIATAGGLSE
-1366 GREHNALVN
+1366 GREHIALVN
-1375 ITLDALDGNGQNFS
+1375 ITLDAGDGNGQNFS
-1389 VNEIVTGDTSGVRGT
+1389 VNEIVTGDISGVRGT
-1404 VVSWDLSNKVLQLK
+1404 VVSWDSSTKILQLK

-1429 VGEAGYLYKFAE
+1429 VGEAGYLYKFSE

-1456 YSAIPTV
+1456 YSATPTMT
-1463 AFESIGDIQATG
+1463 FEDVGDIRATG
-1475 TVTMTVAGDQVAGI
+1475 TVTMTVAGDQVAGV
-1489 TITNGGYGYVQSIDN
+1489 TITNGGYGYVQNVDN
-1504 SYNLHPTITFT
+1504 SYNLHPSLTFT

-1522 GSGAVGY
+1522 GSGVVGY

>member
-11 SIKPIFDENFGVSA
+11 SIKPIFDENFGVRA
-25 VRVLDGGSGYDLA
+25 IRVLEGGSGYDA
-38 NPPRLTISGCGT
+38 SNPPRLTVTGCGT
-50 PDQEALLYPII
+50 PDADALLYPII
-61 DADSGQIIHVRVLER
+61 DSDSGQIIHVRVLER

-108 HPNSLISGTFSA
+108 HPNSLTSGTFST

-131 HPKPTYIQEEAAPGG
+131 HPKPTWIQVEAAPSG
-146 GPLIDRSFDQTFIYR
+146 GPLVDRSFDQTFIYR

-166 PHPTVRTEQDNKVLG
+166 PHPTIRTEQDNKVLG
-181 IFANGGL
+181 ILANGGL
-188 LHTPEWGSTG
+188 LHTPEWGTTG

-211 DYVKSNSVYDTV
+211 NYVKGNSVYDTV

-233 NKTLDEFKLGNGVF
+233 SETLDEFKLENGVL
-247 EWGKIKQF
+247 EWGKFKQF

-265 VSLDVTNVD
+265 VAIDVTNVD
-274 ETLGTVVV
+274 ETLGTVAV

-303 NLNVVTRI
+303 GSNVVTRI

-345 GYYIDFGADA
+345 AYYIDFGTDA

-361 TPGTFYFAPENIT
+361 TPGTFYFAPENII

-384 QSDSTNNTHPI
+384 QSDSTNNNHPI

-413 YTSTGASSDPAADYE
+413 YTSTGASSAPATDYE
-428 NEYAPI
+428 SEYAPI
-434 FIMNADETNRIYYY
+434 FMMNSDETNRIYYY
-448 CKNHPNMAGSSGDEG
+448 CLNHPNMAGSSGDEG

-469 DTSAEILTN
+469 DTTAETLTN

-491 LDYSRRSDGHSKILG
+491 LDYSRHTDGHSKIIG

-513 IYGPYGYLLGGTS
+513 IYGPYGY
-526 VLTVSGY
+526 
-533 GGNNGIGYG
+533 N
-542 ENDSPLSTTNV
+542 
-553 VGSGSGLKVKCTSTG
+553 
-568 SSGSGQTFEVVE
+568 SSGN
-580 QGSGYAVGDRF
+580 A
-591 KIIHE
+591 
-596 NPNGIFSYGYTSGQN
+596 
-611 DASRTPGTY
+611 
-620 NVDITTAMT
+620 
-629 SGNGNSARA
+629 AR
-638 QVVVAVGGNTDVTF
+638 
-652 PYTNEDW
+652 E
-659 TGRGRDFAESE
+659 
-670 TITIPNSL
+670 
-678 VGGGADIVLNVQDLI
+678 
-693 DDGWQAI
+693 
-700 NEVTTVGDGIGRQ
+700 

-725 PGARPAVNTTGTTTY
+725 PGARPVVNTVATTTY
-740 NVTVS
+740 TVTVS
-745 NGEFLFGGSRP
+745 NGQFLFDGSRP

-771 DDASNNGEF
+771 DNASNDGEF

-788 GWHPSSSIGTTSYL
+788 GWHPANSIGTTSYL

-901 YFMTEDS
+901 YFMTEDG

-922 YGTPLFEGNSV
+922 YGTPLFEGDAV
-933 PEVLSDFPDGAAG
+933 PEIVQDFPDGAAG
-946 EVVLNDSGQIAYVKM
+946 DVVLTDSGAVSYIKM
-961 TKNGDNYYNTT
+961 NKNGDNYYNTT

-980 GSGATGTS
+980 GTGATGTS
-988 TVQTVTGLTLLNSG
+988 TVQTITGLTLLNAG

-1023 SAKINTTGKV
+1023 SAKVDTTGKV
-1033 TSIAIADPG
+1033 TSISIADPG
-1042 EFYQEPPYVLLTGG
+1042 EFYQEPPFVLLTGG
-1056 SGIGAKAVAT
+1056 NGIGAKAVAT
-1066 IDQGQITSI
+1066 IDQGVITGI

-1083 YTTPPNVIFTRLVN
+1083 YTSPPTVIFTRLVN

-1104 RQAYNAKNIYLTGLT
+1104 RQANNAKNIYLTGLT

-1128 IYVKDTGAF
+1128 IYVKNTGAF

-1176 LDDGQNDDSGISTY
+1176 LDDGQNDDSGVSTY

-1203 SASNKVAK
+1203 SASNKIAK

-1250 GVAGSAG
+1250 GVAASAG
-1257 ALDSPHVVLTVLG
+1257 STDSPHVILTVAG
-1270 STIITLT
+1270 SSITTLT
-1277 NPISTLQD
+1277 VPISTLQD
-1285 KEFQDIL
+1285 KAFQDIA
-1292 ENEGAGDGIP
+1292 ENAGAGDGIP
-1302 DLVNTST
+1302 DLVNTAT

-1317 DGGIYSSL
+1317 DGGIYNSL

-1355 ANIAIAGGLSE
+1355 ANISIAGGLSE
-1366 GREHNALVN
+1366 GREHVALVN
-1375 ITLDALDGNGQNFS
+1375 ITLDANDGNGQNFS
-1389 VNEIVTGDTSGVRGT
+1389 VNEVLTGDISGVRGT
-1404 VVSWDLSNKVLQLK
+1404 VVSWDSSTKVLQVK
-1418 DVTAFNTGDVN
+1418 DVIPFNTGDVN
-1429 VGEAGYLYKFAE
+1429 VGESGLLYKFAE

-1449 IQNAGTN
+1449 VQNAGTN
-1456 YSAIPTV
+1456 YSATPTMT
-1463 AFESIGDIQATG
+1463 FEDVGDIRATG
-1475 TVTMTVAGDQVAGI
+1475 TVTMTIAGDQVEGV
-1489 TITNGGYGYVQSIDN
+1489 TITNGGYGYVQSVDN
-1504 SYNLHPTITFT
+1504 SYNLHPSLTFT

-1522 GSGAVGY
+1522 GSGVFAY

>member
-11 SIKPIFDENFGVSA
+11 SIKPIFDENFGVRA
-25 VRVLDGGSGYDLA
+25 IRVLDGGSGYDSA

-50 PDQEALLYPII
+50 PDTDALLYPII
-61 DADSGQIIHVRVLER
+61 DSDSGQIIHVRVLER

-108 HPNSLISGTFSA
+108 HPNSLISGTFSG

-166 PHPTVRTEQDNKVLG
+166 PHPTIRTEQDNKVLG

-188 LHTPEWGSTG
+188 LHTPEWGTTG

-247 EWGKIKQF
+247 EWGKLKQF

-265 VSLDVTNVD
+265 ISLDVANVD

-295 EISKVVRN
+295 EISKVVRDGS
-303 NLNVVTRI
+303 NVVTRI

-374 VKQNYLIKFN
+374 VKRNYLIKFN

-413 YTSTGASSDPAADYE
+413 YTSTGASSNPAADYE

-434 FIMNADETNRIYYY
+434 FIMNADETNKIYYY

-463 YMIIST
+463 YMILST
-469 DTSAEILTN
+469 DTCAETLTN
-478 NYYVENYYGSGGT
+478 NYYVEDYYGSGGT

-513 IYGPYGYLLGGTS
+513 IYGPWGY
-526 VLTVSGY
+526 
-533 GGNNGIGYG
+533 N
-542 ENDSPLSTTNV
+542 
-553 VGSGSGLKVKCTSTG
+553 
-568 SSGSGQTFEVVE
+568 SSGT
-580 QGSGYAVGDRF
+580 AV
-591 KIIHE
+591 
-596 NPNGIFSYGYTSGQN
+596 
-611 DASRTPGTY
+611 
-620 NVDITTAMT
+620 
-629 SGNGNSARA
+629 
-638 QVVVAVGGNTDVTF
+638 
-652 PYTNEDW
+652 
-659 TGRGRDFAESE
+659 
-670 TITIPNSL
+670 
-678 VGGGADIVLNVQDLI
+678 
-693 DDGWQAI
+693 
-700 NEVTTVGDGIGRQ
+700 RQ

-771 DDASNNGEF
+771 DDASNNDEF

-946 EVVLNDSGQIAYVKM
+946 DVVLNDSGAIAYVKM

-1002 RSYSSAPTVV
+1002 RSYSSAPTMV

-1023 SAKINTTGKV
+1023 SAKIDTTGKV

-1042 EFYQEPPYVLLTGG
+1042 EFYQEAPYILISGG
-1056 SGIGAKAVAT
+1056 GGIGAKAVAT
-1066 IDQGQITSI
+1066 IDQGQITGI
-1075 TVTDQGEG
+1075 TVTDQGSG

-1119 KDVTTSASE
+1119 KNVTTSASE
-1128 IYVKDTGAF
+1128 IYVSNTGAF

-1143 ILDYETISYTSKT
+1143 ILDYETIAYTSKT

-1250 GVAGSAG
+1250 GVAGASG

-1475 TVTMTVAGDQVAGI
+1475 TVTMTVAGDQVGGI
-1489 TITNGGYGYVQSIDN
+1489 TITNGGYGYVQSVDN
-1504 SYNLHPTITFT
+1504 SYNIHPTITFT

>member
-11 SIKPIFDENFGVSA
+11 SIKPIFDENFGVRA
-25 VRVLDGGSGYDLA
+25 IRVLDGGSGYDSA

-247 EWGKIKQF
+247 EWGKLKQF

-274 ETLGTVVV
+274 ETLGTVAV

-295 EISKVVRN
+295 EISKVVRDGSN
-303 NLNVVTRI
+303 IVTRI

-374 VKQNYLIKFN
+374 VKRNYLIKFN

-448 CKNHPNMAGSSGDEG
+448 CKNHPNMSGSSGDEG

-478 NYYVENYYGSGGT
+478 NYYIENYYGSGGT

-513 IYGPYGYLLGGTS
+513 IYGPWGY
-526 VLTVSGY
+526 
-533 GGNNGIGYG
+533 N
-542 ENDSPLSTTNV
+542 
-553 VGSGSGLKVKCTSTG
+553 
-568 SSGSGQTFEVVE
+568 SSGT
-580 QGSGYAVGDRF
+580 AV
-591 KIIHE
+591 
-596 NPNGIFSYGYTSGQN
+596 
-611 DASRTPGTY
+611 
-620 NVDITTAMT
+620 
-629 SGNGNSARA
+629 
-638 QVVVAVGGNTDVTF
+638 
-652 PYTNEDW
+652 
-659 TGRGRDFAESE
+659 
-670 TITIPNSL
+670 
-678 VGGGADIVLNVQDLI
+678 
-693 DDGWQAI
+693 
-700 NEVTTVGDGIGRQ
+700 RQ

-740 NVTVS
+740 TVTVS

-788 GWHPSSSIGTTSYL
+788 GWHPSNSIGTTSYL

-946 EVVLNDSGQIAYVKM
+946 DVVLNDSGAIAYVKM

-1002 RSYSSAPTVV
+1002 RSYSSAPTMV

-1023 SAKINTTGKV
+1023 SAKIDTTGKI

-1042 EFYQEPPYVLLTGG
+1042 EFYQEAPYILISGG
-1056 SGIGAKAVAT
+1056 GGIGAKAVAT
-1066 IDQGQITSI
+1066 IDQGQITGI
-1075 TVTDQGEG
+1075 TVTDQGSG

-1119 KDVTTSASE
+1119 KNVTTSASE
-1128 IYVKDTGAF
+1128 IYVSNTGAF

-1250 GVAGSAG
+1250 GVAGASG

-1309 EYENQISL
+1309 DYENQISL

-1475 TVTMTVAGDQVAGI
+1475 TVTMTVANDQVAGV
-1489 TITNGGYGYVQSIDN
+1489 TITNGGYGYVQSVDN

-1515 NAGGDTT
+1515 NAAGDTT

>member
-11 SIKPIFDENFGVSA
+11 SIKPIFDENFGVRA
-25 VRVLDGGSGYDLA
+25 IRVLDGGSGYDSA

-50 PDQEALLYPII
+50 PDTAALLYPII
-61 DADSGQIIHVRVLER
+61 DSDSGQIIHVRVLER

-89 EQETPNVINSFDVN
+89 EQETPNVINSFDIN
-103 RIWQD
+103 RIWQN
-108 HPNSLISGTFSA
+108 HPNSLASGTFNA

-131 HPKPTYIQEEAAPGG
+131 HPKPTYILEEAAPGG

-188 LHTPEWGSTG
+188 LHTPEWGTTG

-233 NKTLDEFKLGNGVF
+233 NKTIDEFKLGNGVF
-247 EWGKIKQF
+247 EWGKFQQF
-255 TWNVKVETGN
+255 TWNIKVEMDN
-265 VSLDVTNVD
+265 IVLDVTSVD
-274 ETLGTVVV
+274 ETLGTVAV

-295 EISKVVRN
+295 EISKVIRN
-303 NLNVVTRI
+303 GSNVVTRV
-311 YLRQLTGSSFSK
+311 YLRQLTGSSFAK

-338 EDPYTFN
+338 EDPVLLTTGVF
-345 GYYIDFGADA
+345 YIDFGPDA
-355 AKFGTF
+355 AEFGTF
-361 TPGTFYFAPENIT
+361 VPGQYYFAPQDIK
-374 VKQNYLIKFN
+374 VQRNYLIIWN
-384 QSDSTNNTHPI
+384 QSDSSNNTGGMQHPMQ
-395 RFSTTADG
+395 FSTTADG
-403 THNDTPGTLY
+403 TLNDPPGTLY
-413 YTSTGASSDPAADYE
+413 YTSTGASSAPATDYE
-428 NEYAPI
+428 NEFKPL
-434 FIMNADETNRIYYY
+434 FIMNGDENSRIYYF
-448 CKNHPNMAGSSGDEG
+448 CKNHRYMSGYEGDEG
-463 YMIIST
+463 YMTLDPTIEDHT
-469 DTSAEILTN
+469 PTN
-478 NYYVENYYGSGGT
+478 NYYIENYYGSGGT

-506 MSYDGYP
+506 ISYDGYP
-513 IYGPYGYLLGGTS
+513 IYGPWGY
-526 VLTVSGY
+526 
-533 GGNNGIGYG
+533 N
-542 ENDSPLSTTNV
+542 
-553 VGSGSGLKVKCTSTG
+553 
-568 SSGSGQTFEVVE
+568 SSGT
-580 QGSGYAVGDRF
+580 AV
-591 KIIHE
+591 
-596 NPNGIFSYGYTSGQN
+596 
-611 DASRTPGTY
+611 
-620 NVDITTAMT
+620 
-629 SGNGNSARA
+629 
-638 QVVVAVGGNTDVTF
+638 
-652 PYTNEDW
+652 
-659 TGRGRDFAESE
+659 
-670 TITIPNSL
+670 
-678 VGGGADIVLNVQDLI
+678 
-693 DDGWQAI
+693 
-700 NEVTTVGDGIGRQ
+700 RQ

-725 PGARPAVNTTGTTTY
+725 PGARPAVNTPGTTTY
-740 NVTVS
+740 TVTVS

-830 RRIQIVVPA
+830 RRIQIVVPV

-922 YGTPLFEGNSV
+922 YGTPLFEGDSV

-946 EVVLNDSGQIAYVKM
+946 DVVLNDSGAIAYIKM

-1002 RSYSSAPTVV
+1002 RSYSSAPTMV

-1023 SAKINTTGKV
+1023 SAKIDTTGKI

-1042 EFYQEPPYVLLTGG
+1042 EFYQEPPYILISGG
-1056 SGIGAKAVAT
+1056 GGIGAKAVAT
-1066 IDQGQITSI
+1066 IDQGQITGI
-1075 TVTDQGEG
+1075 TVTDQGSG

-1104 RQAYNAKNIYLTGLT
+1104 RQANNAKNIYLSGLT

-1128 IYVKDTGAF
+1128 IYVSNTGAF

-1143 ILDYETISYTSKT
+1143 ILDYETIAYTSKT

-1250 GVAGSAG
+1250 GVAGASG

-1366 GREHNALVN
+1366 GREHNAIVN

-1475 TVTMTVAGDQVAGI
+1475 TVTMTVAGDQVGGI

>member
-11 SIKPIFDENFGVSA
+11 SIKPIFDENFGVRA
-25 VRVLDGGSGYDLA
+25 IRVLDGGSGYDSA

-50 PDQEALLYPII
+50 PDKDALLYPII
-61 DADSGQIIHVRVLER
+61 DSDSGQIIHVRVLER

-166 PHPTVRTEQDNKVLG
+166 PHPTIRTEQDNKVLG

-188 LHTPEWGSTG
+188 LHTPEWGTTG

-247 EWGKIKQF
+247 EWGKLKQF

-274 ETLGTVVV
+274 ETLGTVAV

-295 EISKVVRN
+295 EISKVVRDGS
-303 NLNVVTRI
+303 NVVTRI

-374 VKQNYLIKFN
+374 VKRNYLIKFN

-448 CKNHPNMAGSSGDEG
+448 CKNHPNMSGSSGDEG

-478 NYYVENYYGSGGT
+478 NYYIENYYGSGGT

-513 IYGPYGYLLGGTS
+513 IYGPWGY
-526 VLTVSGY
+526 
-533 GGNNGIGYG
+533 N
-542 ENDSPLSTTNV
+542 
-553 VGSGSGLKVKCTSTG
+553 
-568 SSGSGQTFEVVE
+568 SSGT
-580 QGSGYAVGDRF
+580 AV
-591 KIIHE
+591 
-596 NPNGIFSYGYTSGQN
+596 
-611 DASRTPGTY
+611 
-620 NVDITTAMT
+620 
-629 SGNGNSARA
+629 
-638 QVVVAVGGNTDVTF
+638 
-652 PYTNEDW
+652 
-659 TGRGRDFAESE
+659 
-670 TITIPNSL
+670 
-678 VGGGADIVLNVQDLI
+678 
-693 DDGWQAI
+693 
-700 NEVTTVGDGIGRQ
+700 RQ

-946 EVVLNDSGQIAYVKM
+946 DVVLNDSGQIAYVKM

-1002 RSYSSAPTVV
+1002 RSYSSAPTMV

-1023 SAKINTTGKV
+1023 SAKIDTTGKI

-1042 EFYQEPPYVLLTGG
+1042 EFYQEAPYILISGG
-1056 SGIGAKAVAT
+1056 GGIGAKAVAT
-1066 IDQGQITSI
+1066 IDQGQITGI
-1075 TVTDQGEG
+1075 TVTDQGSG

-1104 RQAYNAKNIYLTGLT
+1104 RQANNAKNIYLTGLT
-1119 KDVTTSASE
+1119 KNVTTSASE
-1128 IYVKDTGAF
+1128 IYVSNTGAF

-1250 GVAGSAG
+1250 GVAGASG

-1475 TVTMTVAGDQVAGI
+1475 TVTMTVAGDQVGGI
-1489 TITNGGYGYVQSIDN
+1489 TITNGGYGYVQSVDN
-1504 SYNLHPTITFT
+1504 SYNIHPTITFT

>member
-11 SIKPIFDENFGVSA
+11 SIKPIFDENFGVRA
-25 VRVLDGGSGYDLA
+25 IRVLDGGSGYDSA

-50 PDQEALLYPII
+50 PDKDALLYPII
-61 DADSGQIIHVRVLER
+61 DSDSGQIIHVRVLER

-247 EWGKIKQF
+247 EWGKLKQF

-265 VSLDVTNVD
+265 ISLDVTNVD
-274 ETLGTVVV
+274 ETLGTVAV

-295 EISKVVRN
+295 EISKVVRDGS
-303 NLNVVTRI
+303 NVVTRI

-374 VKQNYLIKFN
+374 VKRNYLIKFN

-434 FIMNADETNRIYYY
+434 FIMNADETNKIYYY

-463 YMIIST
+463 YMILST
-469 DTSAEILTN
+469 DTSAETLTN

-513 IYGPYGYLLGGTS
+513 IYGPWGY
-526 VLTVSGY
+526 
-533 GGNNGIGYG
+533 N
-542 ENDSPLSTTNV
+542 
-553 VGSGSGLKVKCTSTG
+553 
-568 SSGSGQTFEVVE
+568 SSGT
-580 QGSGYAVGDRF
+580 AV
-591 KIIHE
+591 
-596 NPNGIFSYGYTSGQN
+596 
-611 DASRTPGTY
+611 
-620 NVDITTAMT
+620 
-629 SGNGNSARA
+629 
-638 QVVVAVGGNTDVTF
+638 
-652 PYTNEDW
+652 
-659 TGRGRDFAESE
+659 
-670 TITIPNSL
+670 
-678 VGGGADIVLNVQDLI
+678 
-693 DDGWQAI
+693 
-700 NEVTTVGDGIGRQ
+700 RQ

-946 EVVLNDSGQIAYVKM
+946 DVVLNDSGQIAYVKM

-1002 RSYSSAPTVV
+1002 RSYSSAPTMV

-1066 IDQGQITSI
+1066 IDQGQITGI

-1104 RQAYNAKNIYLTGLT
+1104 RQANNAKNIYLTGLT
-1119 KDVTTSASE
+1119 KNVTTSASE
-1128 IYVKDTGAF
+1128 IYVSNTGAF

-1143 ILDYETISYTSKT
+1143 ILDYETIAYTSKT

-1250 GVAGSAG
+1250 GVAGASG

-1309 EYENQISL
+1309 DYENQISL

-1456 YSAIPTV
+1456 YSATPTV

-1475 TVTMTVAGDQVAGI
+1475 TVTMTVAGDQVGGI
-1489 TITNGGYGYVQSIDN
+1489 TITNGGYGYVQSVDN
-1504 SYNLHPTITFT
+1504 SYNIHPTITFT

>member
-11 SIKPIFDENFGVSA
+11 SIKPIFDENFGVRA
-25 VRVLDGGSGYDLA
+25 IRVLDGGSGYDSA

-61 DADSGQIIHVRVLER
+61 DVDSGQIIHVRVLER

-211 DYVKSNSVYDTV
+211 DYVKSSSVYDTV

-274 ETLGTVVV
+274 ETLGTVAV

-295 EISKVVRN
+295 EISKVVRDGS
-303 NLNVVTRI
+303 NVVTRI

-448 CKNHPNMAGSSGDEG
+448 CKNHPNMAGSSGDQG
-463 YMIIST
+463 YMILST

-478 NYYVENYYGSGGT
+478 NYYVEDYYGSGGT

-513 IYGPYGYLLGGTS
+513 IYGPWGY
-526 VLTVSGY
+526 
-533 GGNNGIGYG
+533 N
-542 ENDSPLSTTNV
+542 
-553 VGSGSGLKVKCTSTG
+553 
-568 SSGSGQTFEVVE
+568 SSGT
-580 QGSGYAVGDRF
+580 AV
-591 KIIHE
+591 
-596 NPNGIFSYGYTSGQN
+596 
-611 DASRTPGTY
+611 
-620 NVDITTAMT
+620 
-629 SGNGNSARA
+629 
-638 QVVVAVGGNTDVTF
+638 
-652 PYTNEDW
+652 
-659 TGRGRDFAESE
+659 
-670 TITIPNSL
+670 
-678 VGGGADIVLNVQDLI
+678 
-693 DDGWQAI
+693 
-700 NEVTTVGDGIGRQ
+700 RQ

-922 YGTPLFEGNSV
+922 YGTPLFEGDSV
-933 PEVLSDFPDGAAG
+933 PEVLPDFPDGAAG

-1002 RSYSSAPTVV
+1002 RSYSSAPTMV

-1023 SAKINTTGKV
+1023 SAKIDTTGKI

-1042 EFYQEPPYVLLTGG
+1042 EFYQEAPYILISGG
-1056 SGIGAKAVAT
+1056 GGIGAKAIAT
-1066 IDQGQITSI
+1066 IDQGQITGI
-1075 TVTDQGEG
+1075 TVTDEGGG

-1119 KDVTTSASE
+1119 KNVTTSASE
-1128 IYVKDTGAF
+1128 IYVSNTGAF

-1143 ILDYETISYTSKT
+1143 ILDYETIAYTSKT

-1292 ENEGAGDGIP
+1292 ENDGAGDGIP

-1375 ITLDALDGNGQNFS
+1375 ITLDAYDGNGQNFS

-1404 VVSWDLSNKVLQLK
+1404 VVSWDSSNKVLQLK

-1463 AFESIGDIQATG
+1463 AFEDIGDIRATG
-1475 TVTMTVAGDQVAGI
+1475 TATMTVAGDQVAGI
-1489 TITNGGYGYVQSIDN
+1489 TLTNGGYGYVQSVDN

>member
-11 SIKPIFDENFGVSA
+11 SIKPIFDENFGVRA
-25 VRVLDGGSGYDLA
+25 IRVLDGGSGYDSA

-50 PDQEALLYPII
+50 PDTEALLYPII
-61 DADSGQIIHVRVLER
+61 DEDSGQIIHVRVLER
-76 GRGYDPLRLQFFP
+76 GQGYDPLRLQFFP

-188 LHTPEWGSTG
+188 LHTPEWGTTG

-247 EWGKIKQF
+247 EWGKLKQF

-274 ETLGTVVV
+274 ETLGTVAV

-295 EISKVVRN
+295 EISKVVRDGS
-303 NLNVVTRI
+303 NVVTRI

-374 VKQNYLIKFN
+374 VKRNYLIKFN

-513 IYGPYGYLLGGTS
+513 IYGPWGY
-526 VLTVSGY
+526 
-533 GGNNGIGYG
+533 N
-542 ENDSPLSTTNV
+542 
-553 VGSGSGLKVKCTSTG
+553 
-568 SSGSGQTFEVVE
+568 SSGT
-580 QGSGYAVGDRF
+580 AV
-591 KIIHE
+591 
-596 NPNGIFSYGYTSGQN
+596 
-611 DASRTPGTY
+611 
-620 NVDITTAMT
+620 
-629 SGNGNSARA
+629 
-638 QVVVAVGGNTDVTF
+638 
-652 PYTNEDW
+652 
-659 TGRGRDFAESE
+659 
-670 TITIPNSL
+670 
-678 VGGGADIVLNVQDLI
+678 
-693 DDGWQAI
+693 
-700 NEVTTVGDGIGRQ
+700 RQ

-740 NVTVS
+740 TVTVS

-946 EVVLNDSGQIAYVKM
+946 DVVLNDSGQIAYVKM

-1002 RSYSSAPTVV
+1002 RSYSSAPTMV

-1042 EFYQEPPYVLLTGG
+1042 EFYQEAPYILISGG
-1056 SGIGAKAVAT
+1056 GGIGAKAVAT
-1066 IDQGQITSI
+1066 IDQGQITGI
-1075 TVTDQGEG
+1075 TVTDQGSG

-1119 KDVTTSASE
+1119 KNVTTSASE
-1128 IYVKDTGAF
+1128 IYVSNTGAF

-1250 GVAGSAG
+1250 GVAGASG

-1475 TVTMTVAGDQVAGI
+1475 TVTMTVAGDQVGGI
-1489 TITNGGYGYVQSIDN
+1489 TITNGGYGYVQSVDN
-1504 SYNLHPTITFT
+1504 SYNIHPTITFT

>member
-11 SIKPIFDENFGVSA
+11 SIKPIFDENFGVRA

-38 NPPRLTISGCGT
+38 NPPRLTITGCGT

-61 DADSGQIIHVRVLER
+61 DTDSGQIIHVRVLER

-131 HPKPTYIQEEAAPGG
+131 HPKPTYIQEEAVPGG

-247 EWGKIKQF
+247 EWGKLKQF

-265 VSLDVTNVD
+265 VALDVTNVD
-274 ETLGTVVV
+274 ETLGTVAV

-295 EISKVVRN
+295 EVSKVVRDGS
-303 NLNVVTRI
+303 NVVTRI

-345 GYYIDFGADA
+345 AYYIDFGADA

-361 TPGTFYFAPENIT
+361 TPGTYYFAPENIT
-374 VKQNYLIKFN
+374 VKRNYLIKFN
-384 QSDSTNNTHPI
+384 QSDSTNNNHPI

-413 YTSTGASSDPAADYE
+413 YTSTGASSNPAADYE

-434 FIMNADETNRIYYY
+434 FIMNADETNKIYYY

-463 YMIIST
+463 YMILST
-469 DTSAEILTN
+469 DTSAETLTN
-478 NYYVENYYGSGGT
+478 NYYVEDYYGSGGT

-513 IYGPYGYLLGGTS
+513 IYGPWGY
-526 VLTVSGY
+526 
-533 GGNNGIGYG
+533 N
-542 ENDSPLSTTNV
+542 
-553 VGSGSGLKVKCTSTG
+553 
-568 SSGSGQTFEVVE
+568 SSGT
-580 QGSGYAVGDRF
+580 AV
-591 KIIHE
+591 
-596 NPNGIFSYGYTSGQN
+596 
-611 DASRTPGTY
+611 
-620 NVDITTAMT
+620 
-629 SGNGNSARA
+629 
-638 QVVVAVGGNTDVTF
+638 
-652 PYTNEDW
+652 
-659 TGRGRDFAESE
+659 
-670 TITIPNSL
+670 
-678 VGGGADIVLNVQDLI
+678 
-693 DDGWQAI
+693 
-700 NEVTTVGDGIGRQ
+700 RQ

-771 DDASNNGEF
+771 DDASNNDEF

-870 QDYIYDSSVGTLD
+870 QDYIHDSSVGTLD

-922 YGTPLFEGNSV
+922 YGTPLFEGDSV

-946 EVVLNDSGQIAYVKM
+946 DVVLDDSGSIAYVKM

-1002 RSYSSAPTVV
+1002 RSYSSAPTMV

-1023 SAKINTTGKV
+1023 SAKIDTTGKV

-1066 IDQGQITSI
+1066 IDQGQITGI
-1075 TVTDQGEG
+1075 TVTDQGGG
-1083 YTTPPNVIFTRLVN
+1083 YNTPPNVIFTRLVN

-1119 KDVTTSASE
+1119 KNVTTSASE
-1128 IYVKDTGAF
+1128 IYVSNTGAF

-1143 ILDYETISYTSKT
+1143 ILDYETIAYTSKT

-1211 VYDWNASTREL
+1211 VYDWNSSTREL

-1250 GVAGSAG
+1250 GVAGSSG
-1257 ALDSPHVVLTVLG
+1257 AIDSPHVVLTVLG

-1285 KEFQDIL
+1285 KELQDIL

-1375 ITLDALDGNGQNFS
+1375 ITLDAYDGNGQNFS

-1404 VVSWDLSNKVLQLK
+1404 VVSWDASNKVLQLK

-1489 TITNGGYGYVQSIDN
+1489 TITNGGYGYVQSVDN
-1504 SYNLHPTITFT
+1504 SYNIHPTITFT

>member
-11 SIKPIFDENFGVSA
+11 SIKPIFDENFGVRA
-25 VRVLDGGSGYDLA
+25 IRVLDGGSGYDSA

-50 PDQEALLYPII
+50 PDTDALLYPII
-61 DADSGQIIHVRVLER
+61 DSDSGQIIHVRVLER

-247 EWGKIKQF
+247 EWGKLKQF

-274 ETLGTVVV
+274 ETLGTVAV

-303 NLNVVTRI
+303 NSNVVTRI

-374 VKQNYLIKFN
+374 VKRNYLIKFN

-434 FIMNADETNRIYYY
+434 FIMNADETNKIYYY

-463 YMIIST
+463 YMILST
-469 DTSAEILTN
+469 DTSAETLTN

-513 IYGPYGYLLGGTS
+513 IYGPWGY
-526 VLTVSGY
+526 
-533 GGNNGIGYG
+533 N
-542 ENDSPLSTTNV
+542 
-553 VGSGSGLKVKCTSTG
+553 
-568 SSGSGQTFEVVE
+568 SSGT
-580 QGSGYAVGDRF
+580 AV
-591 KIIHE
+591 
-596 NPNGIFSYGYTSGQN
+596 
-611 DASRTPGTY
+611 
-620 NVDITTAMT
+620 
-629 SGNGNSARA
+629 
-638 QVVVAVGGNTDVTF
+638 
-652 PYTNEDW
+652 
-659 TGRGRDFAESE
+659 
-670 TITIPNSL
+670 
-678 VGGGADIVLNVQDLI
+678 
-693 DDGWQAI
+693 
-700 NEVTTVGDGIGRQ
+700 RQ

-946 EVVLNDSGQIAYVKM
+946 DVVLNDSGQIAYVKM

-1119 KDVTTSASE
+1119 KNVTTSASE
-1128 IYVKDTGAF
+1128 IYVKDTSAF

>member
-11 SIKPIFDENFGVSA
+11 SIKPIFDENFGVRA
-25 VRVLDGGSGYDLA
+25 IRVLDGGSGYDSA

-61 DADSGQIIHVRVLER
+61 DSDSGQIIHVRVLER
-76 GRGYDPLRLQFFP
+76 GQGYDPLRLQFFP

-255 TWNVKVETGN
+255 TWNVKVETAN

-274 ETLGTVVV
+274 ETLGTFAV

-295 EISKVVRN
+295 EISKVVRDGS
-303 NLNVVTRI
+303 NVVTRI

-338 EDPYTFN
+338 EDPYIFN

-374 VKQNYLIKFN
+374 VKRNYLIKFN

-434 FIMNADETNRIYYY
+434 FIMNADETNKIYYY

-463 YMIIST
+463 YMILST
-469 DTSAEILTN
+469 DTSAETLTN

-513 IYGPYGYLLGGTS
+513 IYGPWGY
-526 VLTVSGY
+526 
-533 GGNNGIGYG
+533 N
-542 ENDSPLSTTNV
+542 
-553 VGSGSGLKVKCTSTG
+553 
-568 SSGSGQTFEVVE
+568 SSGT
-580 QGSGYAVGDRF
+580 AV
-591 KIIHE
+591 
-596 NPNGIFSYGYTSGQN
+596 
-611 DASRTPGTY
+611 
-620 NVDITTAMT
+620 
-629 SGNGNSARA
+629 
-638 QVVVAVGGNTDVTF
+638 
-652 PYTNEDW
+652 
-659 TGRGRDFAESE
+659 
-670 TITIPNSL
+670 
-678 VGGGADIVLNVQDLI
+678 
-693 DDGWQAI
+693 
-700 NEVTTVGDGIGRQ
+700 RQ

-740 NVTVS
+740 TVTVS

-830 RRIQIVVPA
+830 RRIQIVVPV

-946 EVVLNDSGQIAYVKM
+946 DVVLNDSGAIAYVKM

-1002 RSYSSAPTVV
+1002 RSYSSAPTMV

-1023 SAKINTTGKV
+1023 SAKIDTTGKI

-1042 EFYQEPPYVLLTGG
+1042 EFYQEPPYILISGG
-1056 SGIGAKAVAT
+1056 GGIGAKAVAT
-1066 IDQGQITSI
+1066 IDQGQITGI
-1075 TVTDQGEG
+1075 TVTDQGSG

-1104 RQAYNAKNIYLTGLT
+1104 RQANNAKNIYLSGLT

-1128 IYVKDTGAF
+1128 IYVSNTGAF

-1143 ILDYETISYTSKT
+1143 ILDYETIAYTSKT

-1250 GVAGSAG
+1250 GVAGASG

-1475 TVTMTVAGDQVAGI
+1475 TVTMTVAGDQVGGI
-1489 TITNGGYGYVQSIDN
+1489 TITNGGYGYVQSVDN
-1504 SYNLHPTITFT
+1504 SYNIHPTITFT

>member
-11 SIKPIFDENFGVSA
+11 SIKPIFDENFGVRA
-25 VRVLDGGSGYDLA
+25 IRVLDGGSGYDSA

-50 PDQEALLYPII
+50 PDTDALLYPII
-61 DADSGQIIHVRVLER
+61 DSDSGQIIHVRVLER

-108 HPNSLISGTFSA
+108 HPNSLISGTFSG

-166 PHPTVRTEQDNKVLG
+166 PHPTIRTEQDNKVLG

-188 LHTPEWGSTG
+188 LHTPEWGTTG

-247 EWGKIKQF
+247 EWGKLKQF

-265 VSLDVTNVD
+265 ISLDVANVD

-295 EISKVVRN
+295 EISKVVRDGS
-303 NLNVVTRI
+303 NVVTRI

-374 VKQNYLIKFN
+374 VKRNYLIKFN

-413 YTSTGASSDPAADYE
+413 YTSTGASSNPAADYE

-448 CKNHPNMAGSSGDEG
+448 CKNHPNMSGSSGDEG
-463 YMIIST
+463 YMILST
-469 DTSAEILTN
+469 DTSAETLTN
-478 NYYVENYYGSGGT
+478 NYYVEDYYGSGGT

-513 IYGPYGYLLGGTS
+513 IYGPWGY
-526 VLTVSGY
+526 
-533 GGNNGIGYG
+533 N
-542 ENDSPLSTTNV
+542 
-553 VGSGSGLKVKCTSTG
+553 
-568 SSGSGQTFEVVE
+568 SSGT
-580 QGSGYAVGDRF
+580 AV
-591 KIIHE
+591 
-596 NPNGIFSYGYTSGQN
+596 
-611 DASRTPGTY
+611 
-620 NVDITTAMT
+620 
-629 SGNGNSARA
+629 
-638 QVVVAVGGNTDVTF
+638 
-652 PYTNEDW
+652 
-659 TGRGRDFAESE
+659 
-670 TITIPNSL
+670 
-678 VGGGADIVLNVQDLI
+678 
-693 DDGWQAI
+693 
-700 NEVTTVGDGIGRQ
+700 RQ

-870 QDYIYDSSVGTLD
+870 QDYIHDSGVGTLD

-946 EVVLNDSGQIAYVKM
+946 DVVLNDSGAIAYVKM

-1002 RSYSSAPTVV
+1002 RSYNSAPTMV

-1023 SAKINTTGKV
+1023 SAKINKTGKV

-1066 IDQGQITSI
+1066 IDQGEITGI
-1075 TVTDQGEG
+1075 TVTDQGSG

-1104 RQAYNAKNIYLTGLT
+1104 RQANNAKNIYLTGLT
-1119 KDVTTSASE
+1119 KNVTTSASE
-1128 IYVKDTGAF
+1128 IYVSNTGAF

-1143 ILDYETISYTSKT
+1143 ILDYETIAYTSKT

-1250 GVAGSAG
+1250 GVAGASG

-1456 YSAIPTV
+1456 YSATPTV

-1475 TVTMTVAGDQVAGI
+1475 TVTMTVAGDQVGGI
-1489 TITNGGYGYVQSIDN
+1489 TITNGGYGYVQSVDN
-1504 SYNLHPTITFT
+1504 SYNIHPTITFT

>member
-11 SIKPIFDENFGVSA
+11 SIKPIFDENFGVRA

-38 NPPRLTISGCGT
+38 NPPRLTITGCGT

-61 DADSGQIIHVRVLER
+61 DTDSGQIIHVRVLER

-131 HPKPTYIQEEAAPGG
+131 HPKPTYIQEEAVPGG

-247 EWGKIKQF
+247 EWGKLKQF

-265 VSLDVTNVD
+265 VALDVTNVD
-274 ETLGTVVV
+274 ETLGTVAV

-295 EISKVVRN
+295 EVSKVVRDGS
-303 NLNVVTRI
+303 NVVTRI

-345 GYYIDFGADA
+345 AYYIDFGADA

-361 TPGTFYFAPENIT
+361 TPGTYYFAPENIT
-374 VKQNYLIKFN
+374 VKRNYLIKFN
-384 QSDSTNNTHPI
+384 QSDSTNNNHPI

-413 YTSTGASSDPAADYE
+413 YTSTGASSNPAADYE

-434 FIMNADETNRIYYY
+434 FIMNADETNKIYYY

-463 YMIIST
+463 YMILST
-469 DTSAEILTN
+469 DTSAETLTN
-478 NYYVENYYGSGGT
+478 NYYVEDYYGSGGT

-513 IYGPYGYLLGGTS
+513 IYGPWGY
-526 VLTVSGY
+526 
-533 GGNNGIGYG
+533 N
-542 ENDSPLSTTNV
+542 
-553 VGSGSGLKVKCTSTG
+553 
-568 SSGSGQTFEVVE
+568 SSGT
-580 QGSGYAVGDRF
+580 AV
-591 KIIHE
+591 
-596 NPNGIFSYGYTSGQN
+596 
-611 DASRTPGTY
+611 
-620 NVDITTAMT
+620 
-629 SGNGNSARA
+629 
-638 QVVVAVGGNTDVTF
+638 
-652 PYTNEDW
+652 
-659 TGRGRDFAESE
+659 
-670 TITIPNSL
+670 
-678 VGGGADIVLNVQDLI
+678 
-693 DDGWQAI
+693 
-700 NEVTTVGDGIGRQ
+700 RQ

-771 DDASNNGEF
+771 DDASNNDEF

-870 QDYIYDSSVGTLD
+870 QDYIHDSSVGTLD

-922 YGTPLFEGNSV
+922 YGTPLFEGDSV

-946 EVVLNDSGQIAYVKM
+946 DVVLDDSGSIAYVKM

-1002 RSYSSAPTVV
+1002 RSYSSAPTMV

-1023 SAKINTTGKV
+1023 SAKIDTTGKV

-1066 IDQGQITSI
+1066 IDQGQITGI
-1075 TVTDQGEG
+1075 TVTDQGGG
-1083 YTTPPNVIFTRLVN
+1083 YNTPPNVIFTRLVN

-1119 KDVTTSASE
+1119 KNVTTSASE
-1128 IYVKDTGAF
+1128 IYVSNTGAF

-1143 ILDYETISYTSKT
+1143 ILDYETIAYTSKT

-1250 GVAGSAG
+1250 GVAGSSG
-1257 ALDSPHVVLTVLG
+1257 AIDSPHVVLTVLG

-1285 KEFQDIL
+1285 KELQDIL

-1375 ITLDALDGNGQNFS
+1375 ITLDAYDGNGQNFS

-1404 VVSWDLSNKVLQLK
+1404 VVSWDASNKVLQLK

-1489 TITNGGYGYVQSIDN
+1489 TITNGGYGYVQSVDN
-1504 SYNLHPTITFT
+1504 SYNIHPTITFT

>member
-11 SIKPIFDENFGVSA
+11 SIKPIFDENFGVRA
-25 VRVLDGGSGYDLA
+25 IRVLDGGSGYDSA

-50 PDQEALLYPII
+50 PDQEALRYPII
-61 DADSGQIIHVRVLER
+61 DSDSGQIIHVRVLER

-89 EQETPNVINSFDVN
+89 EQETPNVINSFDIN

-108 HPNSLISGTFSA
+108 HPNSLASGTFSA

-146 GPLIDRSFDQTFIYR
+146 GPLIDRSFDQTFVYR

-247 EWGKIKQF
+247 EWGKLKQF

-265 VSLDVTNVD
+265 ISLDVTNVD
-274 ETLGTVVV
+274 ETLGTVAV

-295 EISKVVRN
+295 EISKVVRDGSN
-303 NLNVVTRI
+303 IVTRI

-374 VKQNYLIKFN
+374 VKRNYLIKFN

-448 CKNHPNMAGSSGDEG
+448 CKNHPNMSGSSGDEG

-478 NYYVENYYGSGGT
+478 NYYIENYYGSGGT

-513 IYGPYGYLLGGTS
+513 IYGPWGY
-526 VLTVSGY
+526 
-533 GGNNGIGYG
+533 N
-542 ENDSPLSTTNV
+542 
-553 VGSGSGLKVKCTSTG
+553 
-568 SSGSGQTFEVVE
+568 SSGT
-580 QGSGYAVGDRF
+580 AV
-591 KIIHE
+591 
-596 NPNGIFSYGYTSGQN
+596 
-611 DASRTPGTY
+611 
-620 NVDITTAMT
+620 
-629 SGNGNSARA
+629 
-638 QVVVAVGGNTDVTF
+638 
-652 PYTNEDW
+652 
-659 TGRGRDFAESE
+659 
-670 TITIPNSL
+670 
-678 VGGGADIVLNVQDLI
+678 
-693 DDGWQAI
+693 
-700 NEVTTVGDGIGRQ
+700 RQ
-713 VSSHRLRTTAEL
+713 VSSHRLRTNAEL

-740 NVTVS
+740 TVTVS

-946 EVVLNDSGQIAYVKM
+946 DVVLNDSGAIAYVKM

-1119 KDVTTSASE
+1119 KNVTTSASE
-1128 IYVKDTGAF
+1128 IYVSNTGAF

-1143 ILDYETISYTSKT
+1143 ILDYETIAYTSKT

-1309 EYENQISL
+1309 DYENQISL

-1475 TVTMTVAGDQVAGI
+1475 TVTMTVAGDQVGGI
-1489 TITNGGYGYVQSIDN
+1489 TITNGGYGYVQSVDN
-1504 SYNLHPTITFT
+1504 SYNIHPTITFT

>member
-25 VRVLDGGSGYDLA
+25 IRVLDGGSGYEPA

-61 DADSGQIIHVRVLER
+61 DEESGQIIHVRVLER

-247 EWGKIKQF
+247 EWGKLKQF

-274 ETLGTVVV
+274 ETLGTFAV

-295 EISKVVRN
+295 EISKVVRDGSN
-303 NLNVVTRI
+303 IVTRI
-311 YLRQLTGSSFSK
+311 YLRQLTGSSFAK

-355 AKFGTF
+355 AKFGSF

-374 VKQNYLIKFN
+374 VKRNYLIKFN
-384 QSDSTNNTHPI
+384 QSDSTNNNHPI

-403 THNDTPGTLY
+403 THNETPGTLY

-434 FIMNADETNRIYYY
+434 FIMNEDETNRIYYY
-448 CKNHPNMAGSSGDEG
+448 CKNHPNMAGSSGDQG

-469 DTSAEILTN
+469 DTSAETLTN

-491 LDYSRRSDGHSKILG
+491 LDYSRHADGHSKILG

-513 IYGPYGYLLGGTS
+513 IYGPWGY
-526 VLTVSGY
+526 
-533 GGNNGIGYG
+533 N
-542 ENDSPLSTTNV
+542 
-553 VGSGSGLKVKCTSTG
+553 
-568 SSGSGQTFEVVE
+568 SSGT
-580 QGSGYAVGDRF
+580 AV
-591 KIIHE
+591 
-596 NPNGIFSYGYTSGQN
+596 
-611 DASRTPGTY
+611 
-620 NVDITTAMT
+620 
-629 SGNGNSARA
+629 
-638 QVVVAVGGNTDVTF
+638 
-652 PYTNEDW
+652 
-659 TGRGRDFAESE
+659 
-670 TITIPNSL
+670 
-678 VGGGADIVLNVQDLI
+678 
-693 DDGWQAI
+693 
-700 NEVTTVGDGIGRQ
+700 RQ
-713 VSSHRLRTTAEL
+713 VSSHRLRTNVEL

-830 RRIQIVVPA
+830 RRIQIVVPV

-870 QDYIYDSSVGTLD
+870 QDYIHDSSVGTLD

-922 YGTPLFEGNSV
+922 YGTPLFEGDPV
-933 PEVLSDFPDGAAG
+933 PEVLPDFPDGAAG
-946 EVVLNDSGQIAYVKM
+946 DVVLNDSGQIAYIKM
-961 TKNGDNYYNTT
+961 TKNGDNYYSTT

-1002 RSYSSAPTVV
+1002 RSYSSAPTMV

-1023 SAKINTTGKV
+1023 SAKIDTTGKV

-1042 EFYQEPPYVLLTGG
+1042 EFYQEAPYILISGG
-1056 SGIGAKAVAT
+1056 GGIGAKAVAA
-1066 IDQGQITSI
+1066 IDQGKITGI

-1104 RQAYNAKNIYLTGLT
+1104 RQSNNAKNIYLTGLT
-1119 KDVTTSASE
+1119 KNVTTSASE

-1176 LDDGQNDDSGISTY
+1176 LDDGQNDDNGISTY

-1250 GVAGSAG
+1250 GVAGASG

-1375 ITLDALDGNGQNFS
+1375 ITLDAYDGNGQNFS
-1389 VNEIVTGDTSGVRGT
+1389 VNEIVTGDTSSVRGT
-1404 VVSWDLSNKVLQLK
+1404 VVSWDASNKVLQLK
-1418 DVTAFNTGDVN
+1418 DVTPFNTGDVN

-1475 TVTMTVAGDQVAGI
+1475 TVTMTVAGDQVAGV
-1489 TITNGGYGYVQSIDN
+1489 TITNGGYGYVQSVDN

>member
-11 SIKPIFDENFGVSA
+11 SIKPIFDENFGVRA
-25 VRVLDGGSGYDLA
+25 IRVLDGGSGYDLA

-247 EWGKIKQF
+247 EWGKLKQF

-274 ETLGTVVV
+274 ETLGTFAV

-295 EISKVVRN
+295 EISKVVRDGN
-303 NLNVVTRI
+303 NVVTRI

-374 VKQNYLIKFN
+374 VKRNYLIKFN

-413 YTSTGASSDPAADYE
+413 YTSTGASSNPAADYE

-448 CKNHPNMAGSSGDEG
+448 CKNHPNMAGSSGDQG

-513 IYGPYGYLLGGTS
+513 IYGPWGY
-526 VLTVSGY
+526 
-533 GGNNGIGYG
+533 N
-542 ENDSPLSTTNV
+542 
-553 VGSGSGLKVKCTSTG
+553 
-568 SSGSGQTFEVVE
+568 SSGT
-580 QGSGYAVGDRF
+580 AV
-591 KIIHE
+591 
-596 NPNGIFSYGYTSGQN
+596 
-611 DASRTPGTY
+611 
-620 NVDITTAMT
+620 
-629 SGNGNSARA
+629 
-638 QVVVAVGGNTDVTF
+638 
-652 PYTNEDW
+652 
-659 TGRGRDFAESE
+659 
-670 TITIPNSL
+670 
-678 VGGGADIVLNVQDLI
+678 
-693 DDGWQAI
+693 
-700 NEVTTVGDGIGRQ
+700 RQ

-870 QDYIYDSSVGTLD
+870 QDYIHDSSVGTLD

-922 YGTPLFEGNSV
+922 YGTPLFEGDPV
-933 PEVLSDFPDGAAG
+933 PEVLPDFPDGAAG
-946 EVVLNDSGQIAYVKM
+946 DVVLNDSGQIAYVKM

-1002 RSYSSAPTVV
+1002 RSYSSAPTMV

-1023 SAKINTTGKV
+1023 SAKIDTTGKV
-1033 TSIAIADPG
+1033 SSIAIADPG
-1042 EFYQEPPYVLLTGG
+1042 EFYQEAPYILISGG
-1056 SGIGAKAVAT
+1056 GGIGAKAVAT
-1066 IDQGQITSI
+1066 IDQGKITGI
-1075 TVTDQGEG
+1075 TVTDPGSG
-1083 YTTPPNVIFTRLVN
+1083 YTNPPNIIFTRLVN

-1104 RQAYNAKNIYLTGLT
+1104 RQSNNAKNIYLTGLT
-1119 KDVTTSASE
+1119 KNVTTSASE

-1176 LDDGQNDDSGISTY
+1176 LDDGQNDDNGISTY

-1250 GVAGSAG
+1250 GVAGASG

-1292 ENEGAGDGIP
+1292 ENDGAGDGIP

-1317 DGGIYSSL
+1317 DGGIYNSL

-1375 ITLDALDGNGQNFS
+1375 ITLDAYDGNGQNFS

-1475 TVTMTVAGDQVAGI
+1475 TVTMTVAGDQVAGV
-1489 TITNGGYGYVQSIDN
+1489 TITNGGYGYVQSVDN

>member
-11 SIKPIFDENFGVSA
+11 SIKPIFDENFGVRA
-25 VRVLDGGSGYDLA
+25 IRVLDGGSGYDSA

-50 PDQEALLYPII
+50 PDTEALLYPII
-61 DADSGQIIHVRVLER
+61 DEDSGQIIHVRVLER
-76 GRGYDPLRLQFFP
+76 GKGYDPLRLQFFP

-166 PHPTVRTEQDNKVLG
+166 PHPTIRTEQDNKVLG

-188 LHTPEWGSTG
+188 LHTPEWGTTG

-247 EWGKIKQF
+247 EWGKLKQF

-265 VSLDVTNVD
+265 ISLDVTNVD
-274 ETLGTVVV
+274 ETLGTVAV

-303 NLNVVTRI
+303 NSNVVTRI

-323 NDLCLGSTGFSFKIS
+323 NDLCLGSTGFSFKIT

-448 CKNHPNMAGSSGDEG
+448 CKNHPNMSGSSGDEG

-478 NYYVENYYGSGGT
+478 NYYIENYYGSGGT

-513 IYGPYGYLLGGTS
+513 IYGPWGY
-526 VLTVSGY
+526 
-533 GGNNGIGYG
+533 N
-542 ENDSPLSTTNV
+542 
-553 VGSGSGLKVKCTSTG
+553 
-568 SSGSGQTFEVVE
+568 SSGT
-580 QGSGYAVGDRF
+580 AV
-591 KIIHE
+591 
-596 NPNGIFSYGYTSGQN
+596 
-611 DASRTPGTY
+611 
-620 NVDITTAMT
+620 
-629 SGNGNSARA
+629 
-638 QVVVAVGGNTDVTF
+638 
-652 PYTNEDW
+652 
-659 TGRGRDFAESE
+659 
-670 TITIPNSL
+670 
-678 VGGGADIVLNVQDLI
+678 
-693 DDGWQAI
+693 
-700 NEVTTVGDGIGRQ
+700 RQ

-788 GWHPSSSIGTTSYL
+788 GWHPSNSIGTTSYL

-946 EVVLNDSGQIAYVKM
+946 DVVLNDSGAIAYVKM

-1002 RSYSSAPTVV
+1002 RSYSSAPTMV

-1056 SGIGAKAVAT
+1056 SGIGAKAFAT
-1066 IDQGQITSI
+1066 IDQGQITGI

-1083 YTTPPNVIFTRLVN
+1083 YTTPPNVLFTRLVN

-1119 KDVTTSASE
+1119 KNVTTSASE
-1128 IYVKDTGAF
+1128 IYVSNTGAF

-1143 ILDYETISYTSKT
+1143 ILDYETIAYTSKT

-1309 EYENQISL
+1309 DYENQISL

-1456 YSAIPTV
+1456 YSAIPPV
-1463 AFESIGDIQATG
+1463 AYESIGDIQATG